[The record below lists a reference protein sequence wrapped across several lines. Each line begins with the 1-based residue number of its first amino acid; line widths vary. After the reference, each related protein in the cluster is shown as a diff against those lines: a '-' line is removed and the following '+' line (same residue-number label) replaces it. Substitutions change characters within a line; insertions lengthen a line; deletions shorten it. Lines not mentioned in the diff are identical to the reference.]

1 MSISTD
7 SLLTSWLPPLAR
19 IENDQRCEDIA
30 QPHFQCGSE
39 SHTAVNRAPST
50 APRRFR
56 GLVMV
61 SGEKVWDP
69 LHAGPIQSRLS
80 EQHLAVGLT
89 SLCNLTHSATKDST
103 CHQSR
108 RLAPLSSPPL
118 SLVADTLHPV
128 RASSPSHLPINF
140 CGSGKIEGLH
150 KPVHCLGVASQSE
163 EEEEEEGEAEQLEM
177 KGKRHGGRG
186 EAMMEDR
193 LEDMT
198 DGPKNAKITLSFPL
212 SAAPLPA
219 SLTSPN
225 PCRSSSSSSPSPH
238 RRRPSSKSSDEASL
252 WKLDATMDVKHR
264 PFKPPRH
271 DSSPS
276 SSPSSSSSPMTVHAL
291 VRKDIKSPP
300 PLKCSKLNPETQ
312 FHKSP
317 PRSSSGSLGGCYG
330 GDGWDERHRL
340 ANGTASPSHTAQIL
354 FSLGTSAYQRGGDAE
369 RREKITGRPA
379 GKVGSPHGPS
389 LHPPTLHLPPPLPP
403 PPPPP
408 SEGLTAPPHSSSYSP
423 TDSLKPE
430 LICGVCHRLFSSAS
444 SLTVH
449 MRLHRGSRALSCRY
463 CGKVFIHSKRLQSHE
478 ASCRVPGLPSN
489 SLGPPP
495 LTVQPKEE
503 PLEEGEVRV
512 EGGVIVGETDI
523 SKARPGKKARSLLA
537 RIQGDDAAATDLL
550 EGDENHFVKVVD
562 GNVIYFCS
570 VCERSYM
577 TLSSLKR
584 HSNVHSWRRRYPCHY
599 CDKVFALAEYRTK
612 HEVWHTGERRYQC
625 IFCWDAFATYYN
637 LKTHQKTI
645 HGINPSLISS
655 EKTVNGGYK
664 QKANALK
671 LYRLLPMR
679 SQKRPYKTYS
689 DSLHNGLLLP
699 PTETPSLSLPG
710 LGCSLDPGDL
720 QSLISG
726 AHPQTVKPD
735 PDAFPDDFPVSV
747 AAEHLSA
754 LTSLPQTDMPQV
766 RKHDS
771 EAPELEQE
779 RGSCSFK
786 MSSSSKTK
794 TPKTGRGTETSMPSV
809 ITYGHTK
816 PSVIVHGTA
825 VSSSVIVH
833 SNQVNSGSE
842 KSPINSPSPE
852 TSSSQT
858 SHKGSP
864 RPVKKQRDSAD
875 NHRKRSRDS
884 SLTTEE
890 RSRGRQD
897 AETGRLF
904 HKSRKS
910 HSKSDISNSKQLSVS
925 VGSQVKEAGPLC
937 QITVRIGE
945 EAIVKRSI
953 SETDLRRDKS
963 LSPPKTKRSET
974 SSVREAKEPR
984 HSHSHHHHHKHRLHR
999 RASLEADC
1007 DKEGGDCEEEVRKK
1021 NSKSPDE
1028 VREYYFRQEV
1038 REQDSDHDTED
1049 NLWRPYY
1056 SYKPK
1061 RKAQA
1066 HLQRVKSWQRKL
1078 KFKRSIRLKRRT
1090 ERLKNHVNKETDKE
1104 EDGKIEEA
1112 KKLSKA
1118 KRDKVEG
1125 KKKDY
1130 VSAPLKEKNKDTEEI
1145 KEAPHEVSTP
1155 PLHSPK
1161 PPLSTSAAPMGIK
1174 RRPWTNGNAAEC
1186 GTCGRWFSSPRKRD
1200 KHELSHLLEFV
1211 CLFCRAT
1218 FPSRDKLEDHQRAQ
1232 HPKPTEAPS
1241 VPPKVAL
1248 GEQVEGVGVKA
1259 FPEIAKLDE
1268 EKGGQVGLVGSN
1280 SSPSRLSRRALSRHT
1295 CPQCHKVCKTSSALT
1310 RHIRRHELSSS
1321 PEREKEDK
1329 DPKPKTTETVV
1340 NTVSRD
1346 LETEKGQVPSALSV
1360 SVISY
1365 STPDPPSSGDC
1376 LASQQH
1382 EDHVCEL
1389 TDEHQMSESSDK
1401 LELVEPTHPAPERE
1415 PSPQI
1420 ADPPLESP
1428 VNLTPTKHEFPPATP
1443 STLQSVLVMNG
1454 PECLDYRTPSKK
1466 NLDSHIHRIPSP
1478 AHIVASTNTSSIVPM
1493 TSQTRITTAA
1503 PPVSMTTAPSSEGG
1517 FMKRDGVIMD
1527 RERLGG
1533 SGIFLHAGYEEPP
1546 LVQDLRVQSLS
1557 RSPSPTEAQDLTMSS
1572 ILAREREIERLREKE
1587 REFERQRVR
1596 ERDKEML
1603 KEREK
1608 EIERA
1613 QQMSRVVHAPED
1625 QISLLVPKEE
1635 PLSPVP
1641 SPQHIP
1647 TQTTMNGPSSR
1658 RHTPKSPCRSPS
1670 AIGLLAQAN
1679 RQVHSSSQG
1688 LDRLPLATGAAG
1700 AGDRP
1705 SAHALLL
1712 PRAPQPPEPEHQDT
1726 VSSRDSQ
1733 PGDATPLGY
1742 PAQNYPLPLI
1752 VPESYSSGKKQE
1764 ENLLMSSYPAG
1775 AFPFGPLGKMMVP
1788 NGGDLAK
1795 LPFYPDPYQ
1804 LLYGPQ
1810 LLAYPYNLAAL
1821 PVALN
1826 MMAPG
1831 GDKVE
1836 PLPFL
1841 PAIFNYAA
1849 TAGPY
1854 MGAAPHPLV
1863 ANPGLYSN
1871 SGGSSKKQRD
1881 SSSSKP

>member
-1 MSISTD
+1 
-7 SLLTSWLPPLAR
+7 
-19 IENDQRCEDIA
+19 
-30 QPHFQCGSE
+30 
-39 SHTAVNRAPST
+39 
-50 APRRFR
+50 
-56 GLVMV
+56 MV
-61 SGEKVWDP
+61 SSEKVWDP
-69 LHAGPIQSRLS
+69 LHVGLIQSRLN
-80 EQHLAVGLT
+80 EQHLRTGLPPPF
-89 SLCNLTHSATKDST
+89 NLTHGAAKDTS
-103 CHQSR
+103 HYHSQQ
-108 RLAPLSSPPL
+108 SSPSSSQQL
-118 SLVADTLHPV
+118 SFTAVDALHPV
-128 RASSPSHLPINF
+128 RATSQFHQSVTNCNSNKNRGICKPSL
-140 CGSGKIEGLH
+140 
-150 KPVHCLGVASQSE
+150 SE
-163 EEEEEEGEAEQLEM
+163 EEGKEGGEAEDLEM

-186 EAMMEDR
+186 EAAMEDR
-193 LEDMT
+193 LEDMA
-198 DGPKNAKITLSFPL
+198 DGSKNAKITLSFPL

-225 PCRSSSSSSPSPH
+225 HCRSSSSSSPSPH
-238 RRRPSSKSSDEASL
+238 RRRPSSKSSDEGSL
-252 WKLDATMDVKHR
+252 WKLDATMDIKHR

-276 SSPSSSSSPMTVHAL
+276 SSPSSSSSPMTVQAL
-291 VRKDIKSPP
+291 IRKDIKSPP

-312 FHKSP
+312 FHRSP
-317 PRSSSGSLGGCYG
+317 PRPSNGSLGLSYG

-340 ANGTASPSHTAQIL
+340 ANGTASPSQTAQIL
-354 FSLGTSAYQRGGDAE
+354 FSLGTSAYQRGGDLE
-369 RREKITGRPA
+369 RREKITGRPT
-379 GKVGSPHGPS
+379 GKLGSSHGPS

-423 TDSLKPE
+423 TDSMKPE

-478 ASCRVPGLPSN
+478 TSCRIPSLPSS
-489 SLGPPP
+489 SLGPPS
-495 LTVQPKEE
+495 LTVQPKQE

-523 SKARPGKKARSLLA
+523 TKARPGKKPRSLLA
-537 RIQGDDAAATDLL
+537 RIQGDDAAATEIL
-550 EGDENHFVKVVD
+550 EGDEHHFVKVVD

-637 LKTHQKTI
+637 LKTHQKAI

-655 EKTVNGGYK
+655 EKTANGGYK

-689 DSLHNGLLLP
+689 DSLHNGLLLQ

-710 LGCSLDPGDL
+710 LGCALSSEDL
-720 QSLISG
+720 QSLISRS
-726 AHPQTVKPD
+726 HQVKPD
-735 PDAFPDDFPVSV
+735 PDAFPDGFPVSL
-747 AAEHLSA
+747 AADHGSFSA
-754 LTSLPQTDMPQV
+754 LTSLSQTNMPEV
-766 RKHDS
+766 RKHDNES
-771 EAPELEQE
+771 LEFEQG
-779 RGSCSFK
+779 RGSDSFK
-786 MSSSSKTK
+786 MSSCSKTK
-794 TPKTGRGTETSMPSV
+794 TPKSGRSTESSMPSV

-833 SNQVNSGSE
+833 SNQVSSRSE
-842 KSPINSPSPE
+842 KNQMNSPPPDF
-852 TSSSQT
+852 SSSNQT
-858 SHKGSP
+858 SHKNSP
-864 RPVKKQRDSAD
+864 RPIKTHRDSAES
-875 NHRKRSRDS
+875 HRKRSRDNS
-884 SLTTEE
+884 DASEELLGSRHETEV
-890 RSRGRQD
+890 SK
-897 AETGRLF
+897 LS

-910 HSKSDISNSKQLSVS
+910 HSKGGISNSKQPSAFQ
-925 VGSQVKEAGPLC
+925 GSQVKEAGPLC

-963 LSPPKTKRSET
+963 HSPPKTKRSET
-974 SSVREAKEPR
+974 SSVREAKEAR
-984 HSHSHHHHHKHRLHR
+984 HSHSHHHHKHHLHR
-999 RASLEADC
+999 RASPETEGE
-1007 DKEGGDCEEEVRKK
+1007 KEEEEYEEEVKK
-1021 NSKSPDE
+1021 KSSKSHNE

-1038 REQDSDHDTED
+1038 REQDSDHDTQD

-1078 KFKRSIRLKRRT
+1078 KYKRSLRLKRRT
-1090 ERLKNHVNKETDKE
+1090 ERLNNHMDKDTDKSQDE
-1104 EDGKIEEA
+1104 NEDEKIEDEE
-1112 KKLSKA
+1112 KMSISNQDM
-1118 KRDKVEG
+1118 RE
-1125 KKKDY
+1125 KKKRKD
-1130 VSAPLKEKNKDTEEI
+1130 STPSPSKEKNKNAD
-1145 KEAPHEVSTP
+1145 KEVKETRLKAPSP
-1155 PLHSPK
+1155 SLHSPR
-1161 PPLSTSAAPMGIK
+1161 PPVSTSVAPVGIK

-1232 HPKPTEAPS
+1232 HPKPTEASS

-1248 GEQVEGVGVKA
+1248 GEQTEGDKSLS
-1259 FPEIAKLDE
+1259 PIAKDDNV
-1268 EKGGQVGLVGSN
+1268 KGGQAGQVGSS

-1310 RHIRRHELSSS
+1310 RHIRRHDLSSS
-1321 PEREKEDK
+1321 PEREREEKDSQPNTADKVLNADGK
-1329 DPKPKTTETVV
+1329 DP
-1340 NTVSRD
+1340 
-1346 LETEKGQVPSALSV
+1346 ETEKDQVPTALSV

-1365 STPDPPSSGDC
+1365 STPDPATGSGDG
-1376 LASQQH
+1376 LAPLQH
-1382 EDHVCEL
+1382 EGPFGER
-1389 TDEHQMSESSDK
+1389 TDEQQMSESSDK
-1401 LELVEPTHPAPERE
+1401 PDMTVPSDPVPEGKPSRSLDPSSENTVNHTPIQDKCTPAP
-1415 PSPQI
+1415 PS
-1420 ADPPLESP
+1420 A
-1428 VNLTPTKHEFPPATP
+1428 
-1443 STLQSVLVMNG
+1443 LQSVLVMNG
-1454 PECLDYRTPSKK
+1454 SECLDYRTPSKK
-1466 NLDSHIHRIPSP
+1466 NQDNQIHRLPSP
-1478 AHIVASTNTSSIVPM
+1478 AHIMASTNTSPNMPM
-1493 TSQTRITTAA
+1493 TSHTRITTAA
-1503 PPVSMTTAPSSEGG
+1503 PSVSMTTALISEGG

-1527 RERLGG
+1527 RERQGG
-1533 SGIFLHAGYEEPP
+1533 SGLFVCASYEEPP
-1546 LVQDLRVQSLS
+1546 IVQDLRVQAIS
-1557 RSPSPTEAQDLTMSS
+1557 RSPSPNEAQDLTMSS
-1572 ILAREREIERLREKE
+1572 ILAREREKERQREKE
-1587 REFERQRVR
+1587 KELERQTER
-1596 ERDKEML
+1596 EKEKEII

-1608 EIERA
+1608 EAERV
-1613 QQMSRVVHAPED
+1613 QQLSRRPHTPEE
-1625 QISLLVPKEE
+1625 QITLLVPKEE

-1641 SPQHIP
+1641 STQHIASQS
-1647 TQTTMNGPSSR
+1647 TVNGPSSHK
-1658 RHTPKSPCRSPS
+1658 HTPKSPSRSPS
-1670 AIGLLAQAN
+1670 TIGLLAQAKH
-1679 RQVHSSSQG
+1679 QVHSSSQG
-1688 LDRLPLATGAAG
+1688 LERLSLPTGAAG

-1712 PRAPQPPEPEHQDT
+1712 PRAPQAPEPEQQGT

-1733 PGDATPLGY
+1733 HASVTPVGY
-1742 PAQNYPLPLI
+1742 PAQNYPLPLV
-1752 VPESYSSGKKQE
+1752 VPDTYGSSKKQD
-1764 ENLLMSSYPAG
+1764 ENLLIPPYTAG
-1775 AFPFGPLGKMMVP
+1775 AIPLGPLGKMIVP
-1788 NGGDLAK
+1788 NGGELAK
-1795 LPFYPDPYQ
+1795 LPFYPDPY

-1863 ANPGLYSN
+1863 ASPNLYSS

-1881 SSSSKP
+1881 SSSGKP

>member
-1 MSISTD
+1 
-7 SLLTSWLPPLAR
+7 
-19 IENDQRCEDIA
+19 
-30 QPHFQCGSE
+30 
-39 SHTAVNRAPST
+39 
-50 APRRFR
+50 
-56 GLVMV
+56 MV
-61 SGEKVWDP
+61 SGEKVRDP
-69 LHAGPIQSRLS
+69 LHADLIQPRLS
-80 EQHLAVGLT
+80 EQRLAAGLPP
-89 SLCNLTHSATKDST
+89 LCNIRHSATKNST
-103 CHQSR
+103 CQQSR
-108 RLAPLSSPPL
+108 RLSPPPSPPL
-118 SLVADTLHPV
+118 SSAAADDLQPV
-128 RASSPSHLPINF
+128 RCSNQIR
-140 CGSGKIEGLH
+140 GLNE
-150 KPVHCLGVASQSE
+150 PGRRLGVASPSE
-163 EEEEEEGEAEQLEM
+163 EEEEEEGGGVERSEM
-177 KGKRHGGRG
+177 KGKRHGDRG

-193 LEDMT
+193 LEDMA
-198 DGPKNAKITLSFPL
+198 DGPKIAKITLSFPL

-225 PCRSSSSSSPSPH
+225 HCRSSSSSSSSPH
-238 RRRPSSKSSDEASL
+238 RRRPSSKSSDEGSL

-264 PFKPPRH
+264 PFKPPRR
-271 DSSPS
+271 DGSPS

-291 VRKDIKSPP
+291 SRKDLKSPP

-312 FHKSP
+312 FHRSP
-317 PRSSSGSLGGCYG
+317 PRSFGGSSGGCCG
-330 GDGWDERHRL
+330 GDGWDERHRA
-340 ANGTASPSHTAQIL
+340 ANGTSSPSQAAQIL

-369 RREKITGRPA
+369 RREKTTGRPA

-408 SEGLTAPPHSSSYSP
+408 SEGLTAPPHSSSYPP

-449 MRLHRGSRALSCRY
+449 MRLHRGSRALSCCY

-478 ASCRVPGLPSN
+478 ASCRVPGLPSD
-489 SLGPPP
+489 SLGPPS
-495 LTVQPKEE
+495 LSVQPKEE

-512 EGGVIVGETDI
+512 EGGVIVGQSDI

-537 RIQGDDAAATDLL
+537 RIQGDDAAAAELL
-550 EGDENHFVKVVD
+550 AGDEHHFVKVVD
-562 GNVIYFCS
+562 GNIIYFCS

-584 HSNVHSWRRRYPCHY
+584 HSNVHSWRRKYPCHF

-689 DSLHNGLLLP
+689 DGLHNGLLLP

-710 LGCSLDPGDL
+710 LGCTLGPGEL
-720 QSLISG
+720 QSLIGG
-726 AHPQTVKPD
+726 AHPQSVKPD
-735 PDAFPDDFPVSV
+735 PDDFPDGFPVS
-747 AAEHLSA
+747 AEHGDLST
-754 LTSLPQTDMPQV
+754 LKPLPQADMPQV
-766 RKHDS
+766 RKHES
-771 EAPELEQE
+771 EAPELEQG
-779 RGSCSFK
+779 RGIGGFK

-794 TPKTGRGTETSMPSV
+794 NLKTGRGTDTSMPSV

-833 SNQVNSGSE
+833 SNQVTSGSE
-842 KSPINSPSPE
+842 KSPMSSPSPD
-852 TSSSQT
+852 TSNSQT
-858 SHKGSP
+858 SHKGIP
-864 RPVKKQRDSAD
+864 RPVKKQRDGAD
-875 NHRKRSRDS
+875 GRRKRSRD
-884 SLTTEE
+884 
-890 RSRGRQD
+890 RSDTAEQGSGGRHGE
-897 AETGRLF
+897 ETGRLY

-910 HSKSDISNSKQLSVS
+910 HSKSDVSNSKHLSAS
-925 VGSQVKEAGPLC
+925 VRSQVKEAGPLC

-974 SSVREAKEPR
+974 SSTREAKETR
-984 HSHSHHHHHKHRLHR
+984 HSHHHHHKHRLHR
-999 RASLEADC
+999 RVILEEDG

-1021 NSKSPDE
+1021 SSKSPDE
-1028 VREYYFRQEV
+1028 VREYYFRREV
-1038 REQDSDHDTED
+1038 RDQESDNDTED

-1066 HLQRVKSWQRKL
+1066 HLQRAKSWQMKL
-1078 KFKRSIRLKRRT
+1078 KFKRSIRLKRT
-1090 ERLKNHVNKETDKE
+1090 ERLKKHVNKEAATSQDE
-1104 EDGKIEEA
+1104 EQDAKIGETEELSDADGDEGDGEEREY
-1112 KKLSKA
+1112 L
-1118 KRDKVEG
+1118 
-1125 KKKDY
+1125 
-1130 VSAPLKEKNKDTEEI
+1130 SAPLKEKNKDPEEQV
-1145 KEAPHEVSTP
+1145 KEACREVP
-1155 PLHSPK
+1155 PPPVHSPTS
-1161 PPLSTSAAPMGIK
+1161 PLSTSAAPTGIK

-1186 GTCGRWFSSPRKRD
+1186 GTCGCWFSSPRKRD

-1218 FPSRDKLEDHQRAQ
+1218 FPSRDKLEDHQRAR
-1232 HPKPTEAPS
+1232 HPKPVEAP
-1241 VPPKVAL
+1241 PAP
-1248 GEQVEGVGVKA
+1248 QHDEGVVVKTV
-1259 FPEIAKLDE
+1259 PEIAKCDD
-1268 EKGGQVGLVGSN
+1268 EKGGQVALAGCH
-1280 SSPSRLSRRALSRHT
+1280 SSPNRLSRRALSRHT

-1329 DPKPKTTETVV
+1329 DPAPRAAEAVV

-1346 LETEKGQVPSALSV
+1346 LETVTGPAPGAV

-1365 STPDPPSSGDC
+1365 STPDPPGGGDC

-1382 EDHVCEL
+1382 DGRGGEL
-1389 TDEHQMSESSDK
+1389 TGERRVSDSSGK
-1401 LELVEPTHPAPERE
+1401 PEAAELSPPERE
-1415 PSPQI
+1415 REPGPQI
-1420 ADPPLESP
+1420 AEPPLESP
-1428 VNLTPTKHEFPPATP
+1428 VQLPPTKHKFTPA

-1454 PECLDYRTPSKK
+1454 PECLDYRTPSRKS
-1466 NLDSHIHRIPSP
+1466 LDSHTHRTPSP
-1478 AHIVASTNTSSIVPM
+1478 AHSAASASTSPNAPV

-1503 PPVSMTTAPSSEGG
+1503 PPVSMTTALGSEGG
-1517 FMKRDGVIMD
+1517 FVKRDGVIMD
-1527 RERLGG
+1527 RERQGG
-1533 SGIFLHAGYEEPP
+1533 SGVFLRVGYEEPP
-1546 LVQDLRVQSLS
+1546 RIQDLRGQSLS
-1557 RSPSPTEAQDLTMSS
+1557 RSPSPNEAQDLTMSS
-1572 ILAREREIERLREKE
+1572 ILAREREIQRHREN
-1587 REFERQRVR
+1587 
-1596 ERDKEML
+1596 ERDKE
-1603 KEREK
+1603 RGK

-1613 QQMSRVVHAPED
+1613 HQMSRAAHSPQD
-1625 QISLLVPKEE
+1625 QVSLLVPKEE

-1647 TQTTMNGPSSR
+1647 TQTTMNGSSSHR
-1658 RHTPKSPCRSPS
+1658 LTPQSPCPATNVLR
-1670 AIGLLAQAN
+1670 AQGN
-1679 RQVHSSSQG
+1679 RHVLSGSQG
-1688 LDRLPLATGAAG
+1688 LDRLPLPTGAAG

-1712 PRAPQPPEPEHQDT
+1712 PRAPQPPEPEHRET
-1726 VSSRDSQ
+1726 APSRESQ
-1733 PGDATPLGY
+1733 RGNSTLVGY
-1742 PAQNYPLPLI
+1742 HAQSYPLPLI
-1752 VPESYSSGKKQE
+1752 VPDGYHSGKNQE
-1764 ENLLMSSYPAG
+1764 EGLLMSTYPAG
-1775 AFPFGPLGKMMVP
+1775 VLPFGPLGKMMVP

-1836 PLPFL
+1836 SLPFL
-1841 PAIFNYAA
+1841 PAIFNY

-1854 MGAAPHPLV
+1854 MGTAPHPLV
-1863 ANPGLYSN
+1863 ANPSFY
-1871 SGGSSKKQRD
+1871 SGGGSKKQRD

>member
-1 MSISTD
+1 
-7 SLLTSWLPPLAR
+7 
-19 IENDQRCEDIA
+19 
-30 QPHFQCGSE
+30 
-39 SHTAVNRAPST
+39 
-50 APRRFR
+50 
-56 GLVMV
+56 MV

-69 LHAGPIQSRLS
+69 LHVGLIQPRLS
-80 EQHLAVGLT
+80 EQRRAPGLT
-89 SLCNLTHSATKDST
+89 PLCNPTHRATKDAAF
-103 CHQSR
+103 HQSQQLSR
-108 RLAPLSSPPL
+108 LSSRPLPSVALNTPPP
-118 SLVADTLHPV
+118 AQ
-128 RASSPSHLPINF
+128 ASSPLHSPGNLYN
-140 CGSGKIEGLH
+140 SSKTEGLR
-150 KPVHCLGVASQSE
+150 KPVRCLGAASQS
-163 EEEEEEGEAEQLEM
+163 EGEAEQLEM
-177 KGKRHGGRG
+177 KGKRLGGRG
-186 EAMMEDR
+186 EATMEDR
-193 LEDMT
+193 LEDMG
-198 DGPKNAKITLSFPL
+198 DGPNNAKITLSFPL
-212 SAAPLPA
+212 SAAPLPT

-225 PCRSSSSSSPSPH
+225 HCHSSSSPSPSPH
-238 RRRPSSKSSDEASL
+238 RRRPSSKSSDKGSL
-252 WKLDATMDVKHR
+252 WKLDATTDVKHR

-276 SSPSSSSSPMTVHAL
+276 SSPSSSSSPMTVHHAL
-291 VRKDIKSPP
+291 IRKDIKSPP
-300 PLKCSKLNPETQ
+300 PLKCSKLNSETQ
-312 FHKSP
+312 FHRSP
-317 PRSSSGSLGGCYG
+317 PRSSGGSLGGCYG
-330 GDGWDERHRL
+330 GDGWEERHRV
-340 ANGTASPSHTAQIL
+340 ANGTASPSQTAQIL

-369 RREKITGRPA
+369 RREKMTGRPA
-379 GKVGSPHGPS
+379 GKAGSPHGPS

-408 SEGLTAPPHSSSYSP
+408 SEGLTAPPHSSSYPP

-478 ASCRVPGLPSN
+478 TSCRVAGLPSN
-489 SLGPPP
+489 SLRPSS

-512 EGGVIVGETDI
+512 EGGVIVGGTDI
-523 SKARPGKKARSLLA
+523 SKVRPGKKARSLLA
-537 RIQGDDAAATDLL
+537 RIQGDDAAAAELL
-550 EGDENHFVKVVD
+550 AGDEHHFVKVVD

-584 HSNVHSWRRRYPCHY
+584 HSNVHSWRRKYPCHY

-655 EKTVNGGYK
+655 EKTANGGYK

-689 DSLHNGLLLP
+689 DSLHNGLLMP
-699 PTETPSLSLPG
+699 PSDTPSLSLPG
-710 LGCSLDPGDL
+710 LGCALGPGDL
-720 QSLISG
+720 QSLIGG
-726 AHPQTVKPD
+726 AHPQSVKPD
-735 PDAFPDDFPVSV
+735 PDAFPDGFPVSV
-747 AAEHLSA
+747 AAEHRDLSG
-754 LTSLPQTDMPQV
+754 LTPLPQTDVPQV
-766 RKHDS
+766 RKHES
-771 EAPELEQE
+771 EALESEQG
-779 RGSCSFK
+779 RGSGSFK
-786 MSSSSKTK
+786 MSNSSKTK
-794 TPKTGRGTETSMPSV
+794 TPKTCRGTETSMPSV

-833 SNQVNSGSE
+833 SNQVTSGSE
-842 KSPINSPSPE
+842 KSPVNSPSSE
-852 TSSSQT
+852 TSNSQT
-858 SHKGSP
+858 SLKGSP
-864 RPVKKQRDSAD
+864 RPIKKHRDSSD

-884 SLTTEE
+884 SDTTEE
-890 RSRGRQD
+890 GGGGRQE

-910 HSKSDISNSKQLSVS
+910 HSKSDISNSKQLS

-974 SSVREAKEPR
+974 SSAREAKEPR
-984 HSHSHHHHHKHRLHR
+984 HSHSHHHHHHKHRLPS
-999 RASLEADC
+999 RASLEAEGEKD
-1007 DKEGGDCEEEVRKK
+1007 GGDCEEEVGKMS
-1021 NSKSPDE
+1021 SKSPDG
-1028 VREYYFRQEV
+1028 VREYYFRREV

-1078 KFKRSIRLKRRT
+1078 NYKRSIRLKRRS
-1090 ERLKNHVNKETDKE
+1090 ERRKNIANKETGKSQDEDDE
-1104 EDGKIEEA
+1104 ERTIEEA
-1112 KKLSKA
+1112 EKLSQTN
-1118 KRDKVEG
+1118 RDKAEG
-1125 KKKDY
+1125 KKKEY
-1130 VSAPLKEKNKDTEEI
+1130 LSAPLKEKNKDAEEQV
-1145 KEAPHEVSTP
+1145 KESPQEVSTPP

-1161 PPLSTSAAPMGIK
+1161 PPLSTSVAPTGIK

-1232 HPKPTEAPS
+1232 HPRPTEAPPA
-1241 VPPKVAL
+1241 PPKV
-1248 GEQVEGVGVKA
+1248 GEQVEGLGLKSA
-1259 FPEIAKLDE
+1259 PETAKYDE
-1268 EKGGQVGLVGSN
+1268 DKGGQVGFGGSN

-1310 RHIRRHELSSS
+1310 RHVRRHELSSS
-1321 PEREKEDK
+1321 PEREREDK
-1329 DPKPKTTETVV
+1329 DSEPKTS
-1340 NTVSRD
+1340 NTVLNTD
-1346 LETEKGQVPSALSV
+1346 PETDKAQTPSALSV

-1365 STPDPPSSGDC
+1365 STPEPPAGADC
-1376 LASQQH
+1376 SASRPH
-1382 EDHVCEL
+1382 EDRFSEL
-1389 TDEHQMSESSDK
+1389 AGEHQISESSDK
-1401 LELVEPTHPAPERE
+1401 PELTELTLPAPERE
-1415 PSPQI
+1415 ARPQI

-1428 VNLTPTKHEFPPATP
+1428 VHLTPTKHEFTPAPPT
-1443 STLQSVLVMNG
+1443 TLHSVLVMNG

-1466 NLDSHIHRIPSP
+1466 SLDSHIHRIPSP
-1478 AHIVASTNTSSIVPM
+1478 VHFLSPTNTSPNVPV

-1517 FMKRDGVIMD
+1517 FVKRDGVIMD
-1527 RERLGG
+1527 RERQSR
-1533 SGIFLHAGYEEPP
+1533 SGMFLHAGYEEPP

-1557 RSPSPTEAQDLTMSS
+1557 RSPSPDEAQDLTMSS
-1572 ILAREREIERLREKE
+1572 MLARERQREKE
-1587 REFERQRVR
+1587 RELERQREH
-1596 ERDKEML
+1596 ERNIEME

-1608 EIERA
+1608 EIERS
-1613 QQMSRVVHAPED
+1613 QQISRVAHVSED
-1625 QISLLVPKEE
+1625 QIALLVPKEE

-1647 TQTTMNGPSSR
+1647 TPTTMNGPSSH

-1688 LDRLPLATGAAG
+1688 LDRLTLPTGAAG

-1733 PGDATPLGY
+1733 HGNATPVGY
-1742 PAQNYPLPLI
+1742 TAHDYPLPLI
-1752 VPESYSSGKKQE
+1752 VPDGYRLGKKQE
-1764 ENLLMSSYPAG
+1764 ENLLMSSYPPG
-1775 AFPFGPLGKMMVP
+1775 GLPFGPLGKVMVP

-1854 MGAAPHPLV
+1854 MGAAPHPLMSH
-1863 ANPGLYSN
+1863 PGLYSN
-1871 SGGSSKKQRD
+1871 SGGGSKKQRD

>member
-1 MSISTD
+1 
-7 SLLTSWLPPLAR
+7 
-19 IENDQRCEDIA
+19 
-30 QPHFQCGSE
+30 
-39 SHTAVNRAPST
+39 
-50 APRRFR
+50 
-56 GLVMV
+56 MV
-61 SGEKVWDP
+61 SGEVQDP
-69 LHAGPIQSRLS
+69 LHVGLNQSRLS
-80 EQHLAVGLT
+80 EQRLT
-89 SLCNLTHSATKDST
+89 PGPTPFCNPTRKATENVT
-103 CHQSR
+103 VHQSQ
-108 RLAPLSSPPL
+108 RLSHLSSPPL
-118 SLVADTLHPV
+118 VAQNVLHQVQP
-128 RASSPSHLPINF
+128 SSRLHSHANLYSSSKIKQSHKSAF
-140 CGSGKIEGLH
+140 ESG
-150 KPVHCLGVASQSE
+150 VE
-163 EEEEEEGEAEQLEM
+163 EKDREAGQFEM
-177 KGKRHGGRG
+177 KGKRLGGRG
-186 EAMMEDR
+186 EAIMEDR
-193 LEDMT
+193 LEDIA

-212 SAAPLPA
+212 SAAPLPT
-219 SLTSPN
+219 SLTSPSHSH
-225 PCRSSSSSSPSPH
+225 SSSCSSSPSPH
-238 RRRPSSKSSDEASL
+238 RRRPSSKTSDRGSL

-276 SSPSSSSSPMTVHAL
+276 SSPSSSSSPMTVHTVL
-291 VRKDIKSPP
+291 KDIKSPP
-300 PLKCSKLNPETQ
+300 PLKCSKLSSETPFQ
-312 FHKSP
+312 RSP
-317 PRSSSGSLGGCYG
+317 PRSTSGSLGGCYG
-330 GDGWDERHRL
+330 GDGWDERHRV
-340 ANGTASPSHTAQIL
+340 ANGTASPSQTAQIL
-354 FSLGTSAYQRGGDAE
+354 FSLGASAYQRGGDAD
-369 RREKITGRPA
+369 RREKITGRPT
-379 GKVGSPHGPS
+379 GKAGSPHGPS

-408 SEGLTAPPHSSSYSP
+408 SEGLTPPPLSSSYPP

-449 MRLHRGSRALSCRY
+449 MRLHRGSRALCCRY

-478 ASCRVPGLPSN
+478 ASCRVPSLPSN
-489 SLGPPP
+489 SLRHP
-495 LTVQPKEE
+495 VQPKEE

-537 RIQGDDAAATDLL
+537 RIQGDDAAGTELL
-550 EGDENHFVKVVD
+550 PGDENHFVKVVD

-584 HSNVHSWRRRYPCHY
+584 HSNVHSWRRKYPCHY

-637 LKTHQKTI
+637 LKTHQKAI

-655 EKTVNGGYK
+655 EKTANGGYK
-664 QKANALK
+664 QKANAIK

-699 PTETPSLSLPG
+699 PTETPSLSLSG
-710 LGCSLDPGDL
+710 LGCALGPGDL
-720 QSLISG
+720 QSLIGG
-726 AHPQTVKPD
+726 AHPQNVKPD
-735 PDAFPDDFPVSV
+735 PDVFPDGFPVSV
-747 AAEHLSA
+747 RGEHRDLSA
-754 LTSLPQTDMPQV
+754 LTPLPQLDMPQLT
-766 RKHDS
+766 KSES
-771 EAPELEQE
+771 EALESEQE
-779 RGSCSFK
+779 RGSLKISN
-786 MSSSSKTK
+786 SSKTK
-794 TPKTGRGTETSMPSV
+794 TAKTGRGAEIGMPSV

-833 SNQVNSGSE
+833 SNQVTAGGE
-842 KSPINSPSPE
+842 KSPVNSLSPE
-852 TSSSQT
+852 TSDSQ
-858 SHKGSP
+858 SLHKGAP
-864 RPVKKQRDSAD
+864 RLIKKQRDSTD
-875 NHRKRSRDS
+875 SHRKRSRDS
-884 SLTTEE
+884 SDATEE
-890 RSRGRQD
+890 GSRGRQD
-897 AETGRLF
+897 AETGRLY

-910 HSKSDISNSKQLSVS
+910 HSKNDMSNSKQLSTS

-963 LSPPKTKRSET
+963 LSPPKSKRSEA
-974 SSVREAKEPR
+974 SSARDPRDPR
-984 HSHSHHHHHKHRLHR
+984 HSHHHHKHRLQG
-999 RASLEADC
+999 RASLEA
-1007 DKEGGDCEEEVRKK
+1007 EGDQEGENCEEKKKEEEEEEEIRKK
-1021 NSKSPDE
+1021 NPKYPSE
-1028 VREYYFRQEV
+1028 VRGYYFRQGV
-1038 REQDSDHDTED
+1038 REQESDHDMED

-1078 KFKRSIRLKRRT
+1078 KYKRSIRLKRRA
-1090 ERLKNHVNKETDKE
+1090 ERLKSHTNKEMEKPQDEE
-1104 EDGKIEEA
+1104 EDRATEEA
-1112 KKLSKA
+1112 ERLSEASRDKREEKKDNLSK
-1118 KRDKVEG
+1118 
-1125 KKKDY
+1125 
-1130 VSAPLKEKNKDTEEI
+1130 PLKENNNNTEI
-1145 KEAPHEVSTP
+1145 KELSTSP
-1155 PLHSPK
+1155 VHSPK
-1161 PPLSTSAAPMGIK
+1161 PPLSTTVAPTGIK

-1218 FPSRDKLEDHQRAQ
+1218 FPSRDKLEDHQKVQ
-1232 HPKPTEAPS
+1232 HPKPTDAPPA
-1241 VPPKVAL
+1241 PPKFD
-1248 GEQVEGVGVKA
+1248 EQVEGVTSV
-1259 FPEIAKLDE
+1259 PDIAKYDE
-1268 EKGGQVGLVGSN
+1268 DKGGQLGLGVSI

-1295 CPQCHKVCKTSSALT
+1295 CPKCHKVCKTSSALN

-1321 PEREKEDK
+1321 PEREKEVKDT
-1329 DPKPKTTETVV
+1329 DPKTSDTVI
-1340 NTVSRD
+1340 NTLSTD
-1346 LETEKGQVPSALSV
+1346 LETEKAQLPSALSV

-1365 STPDPPSSGDC
+1365 STPELHSSADH
-1376 LASQQH
+1376 LSTRDH
-1382 EDHVCEL
+1382 EDHLNKL
-1389 TDEHQMSESSDK
+1389 TDEHQRSNSSDRP
-1401 LELVEPTHPAPERE
+1401 EPTELTPQTPR
-1415 PSPQI
+1415 SPQTTVLS
-1420 ADPPLESP
+1420 LENP
-1428 VNLTPTKHEFPPATP
+1428 VNLTPTKCEFMPATP

-1466 NLDSHIHRIPSP
+1466 HLDSHIHRIPSP
-1478 AHIVASTNTSSIVPM
+1478 VHNPPNLPM

-1503 PPVSMTTAPSSEGG
+1503 PPVSMTTTPSSEGG
-1517 FMKRDGVIMD
+1517 FVKRDRVIMD
-1527 RERLGG
+1527 RERRGG
-1533 SGIFLHAGYEEPP
+1533 SDVFLHAGYEEPP
-1546 LVQDLRVQSLS
+1546 LVQDLRVQSMS

-1572 ILAREREIERLREKE
+1572 ILAREREIERQRQKENELEIQREKE
-1587 REFERQRVR
+1587 REKQIE
-1596 ERDKEML
+1596 

-1608 EIERA
+1608 ETERA
-1613 QQMSRVVHAPED
+1613 QQINRVAHTAEE
-1625 QISLLVPKEE
+1625 QITLLVPKEE

-1647 TQTTMNGPSSR
+1647 TQTTINGPASH

-1670 AIGLLAQAN
+1670 SVGLAAQAN

-1688 LDRLPLATGAAG
+1688 LDRLMLPTGAAA

-1726 VSSRDSQ
+1726 VSSRNSQ
-1733 PGDATPLGY
+1733 QGNTTPVGY
-1742 PAQNYPLPLI
+1742 PAQDYPLPLI
-1752 VPESYSSGKKQE
+1752 VPDSYRSGKKQE
-1764 ENLLMSSYPAG
+1764 ENLLMSPYPPG
-1775 AFPFGPLGKMMVP
+1775 ALPFNPLGKVMVP

-1854 MGAAPHPLV
+1854 MGAATHPLV
-1863 ANPGLYSN
+1863 SNPSLYS
-1871 SGGSSKKQRD
+1871 SGGGGGGKKQRD
-1881 SSSSKP
+1881 SSSKP

>member
-1 MSISTD
+1 MGPSQ
-7 SLLTSWLPPLAR
+7 L
-19 IENDQRCEDIA
+19 
-30 QPHFQCGSE
+30 E
-39 SHTAVNRAPST
+39 S
-50 APRRFR
+50 RFR

-69 LHAGPIQSRLS
+69 LHVGRLQSYLN
-80 EQHLAVGLT
+80 EQHLATGLIP
-89 SLCNLTHSATKDST
+89 LCNITETASEDTT
-103 CHQSR
+103 CHRSQRSI
-108 RLAPLSSPPL
+108 PLSSPPL
-118 SLVADTLHPV
+118 SFEVSSHPPVNLSSSKTIKELYKPV
-128 RASSPSHLPINF
+128 RSRR
-140 CGSGKIEGLH
+140 
-150 KPVHCLGVASQSE
+150 VASQPD
-163 EEEEEEGEAEQLEM
+163 EEEEGEIEQLEM
-177 KGKRHGGRG
+177 KGKRQGGRG

-193 LEDMT
+193 LEDMA

-219 SLTSPN
+219 SMTSPN
-225 PCRSSSSSSPSPH
+225 HCRSSSSSSPSPQ
-238 RRRPSSKSSDEASL
+238 RRRPSSKSSDGLL

-300 PLKCSKLNPETQ
+300 PLKCSKPNPEAQ
-312 FHKSP
+312 FQRSP
-317 PRSSSGSLGGCYG
+317 PISSSGSLGGCYG
-330 GDGWDERHRL
+330 HRV
-340 ANGTASPSHTAQIL
+340 ANSTASPSQTAQIL
-354 FSLGTSAYQRGGDAE
+354 FSLGTSAYQRGDDAE
-369 RREKITGRPA
+369 RREKMQGRPA
-379 GKVGSPHGPS
+379 GKAGNPHGPS
-389 LHPPTLHLPPPLPP
+389 LHPPTLHLPPPLPLP

-408 SEGLTAPPHSSSYSP
+408 SEGLTATPHSSSYPPS
-423 TDSLKPE
+423 DSMKPE
-430 LICGVCHRLFSSAS
+430 LICGVCHRIFSSAS

-449 MRLHRGSRALSCRY
+449 MRLHRGSRGLSCRY

-478 ASCRVPGLPSN
+478 ASCKVPGLPSN
-489 SLGPPP
+489 GLPSNSLSPPS

-523 SKARPGKKARSLLA
+523 SKVRPGKKARSLLA
-537 RIQGDDAAATDLL
+537 RIQGDDAAAAELL
-550 EGDENHFVKVVD
+550 AGDEHHFVKVVD

-584 HSNVHSWRRRYPCHY
+584 HSNVHSWRRKYPCHY

-655 EKTVNGGYK
+655 EKTANGGYK

-679 SQKRPYKTYS
+679 SQKRPYRTYS

-699 PTETPSLSLPG
+699 SAETPPLSLPG
-710 LGCSLDPGDL
+710 LGCALGPGDL

-726 AHPQTVKPD
+726 AHPQSVKPD
-735 PDAFPDDFPVSV
+735 PDDFSVSG
-747 AAEHLSA
+747 AAEHRD
-754 LTSLPQTDMPQV
+754 LTIPTPLPHTDMPQV
-766 RKHDS
+766 RTLES
-771 EAPELEQE
+771 EAFESDQS
-779 RGSCSFK
+779 RGSGSFK
-786 MSSSSKTK
+786 LSSSSKTK
-794 TPKTGRGTETSMPSV
+794 THKTSKGTEASMPSV

-833 SNQVNSGSE
+833 SNQVISGSD
-842 KSPINSPSPE
+842 KSSISSPSPE
-852 TSSSQT
+852 TSNSQT
-858 SHKGSP
+858 LPKGSP
-864 RPVKKQRDSAD
+864 RLVKKQRDSAD
-875 NHRKRSRDS
+875 NFRKRSRDS
-884 SLTTEE
+884 SDNTEDGF
-890 RSRGRQD
+890 RGVQET
-897 AETGRLF
+897 ETGKLF

-910 HSKSDISNSKQLSVS
+910 HSKNDSSNLKHLPAS

-963 LSPPKTKRSET
+963 LSPPKAKRTE
-974 SSVREAKEPR
+974 SSTVRDVKDSR
-984 HSHSHHHHHKHRLHR
+984 HSNIHHHHHKHRLHR
-999 RASLEADC
+999 RASMEV
-1007 DKEGGDCEEEVRKK
+1007 EGERDGGECVEEVRKK
-1021 NSKSPDE
+1021 TSKSPDG

-1061 RKAQA
+1061 RKTQA

-1078 KFKRSIRLKRRT
+1078 KYKRSIRVKRRA
-1090 ERLKNHVNKETDKE
+1090 ERLKNRINKETDKSQDEE
-1104 EDGKIEEA
+1104 EDGKIEEPQ
-1112 KKLSKA
+1112 KLSKA
-1118 KRDKVEG
+1118 NRAEEEG

-1130 VSAPLKEKNKDTEEI
+1130 PSAPLKEKNKDPKEQV
-1145 KEAPHEVSTP
+1145 KEACHKVPTS

-1161 PPLSTSAAPMGIK
+1161 PPPSTSEAPMGIK
-1174 RRPWTNGNAAEC
+1174 RRPWSNGNAAEC
-1186 GTCGRWFSSPRKRD
+1186 GTCGRWFSSTRKRD

-1211 CLFCRAT
+1211 CLFCHAT

-1232 HPKPTEAPS
+1232 HPKPTEAS
-1241 VPPKVAL
+1241 CVPPKVAL
-1248 GEQVEGVGVKA
+1248 GEQVEGVKSV
-1259 FPEIAKLDE
+1259 PEIAKYDE
-1268 EKGGQVGLVGSN
+1268 GKGGHVSLVGSN
-1280 SSPSRLSRRALSRHT
+1280 SSPSCLSRRALSRHT

-1310 RHIRRHELSSS
+1310 RHVRRHELSSS
-1321 PEREKEDK
+1321 PEREKEEEALE
-1329 DPKPKTTETVV
+1329 PKTKETVIKD
-1340 NTVSRD
+1340 VSRD
-1346 LETEKGQVPSALSV
+1346 LETDKAHVPSALSV

-1365 STPDPPSSGDC
+1365 SMPDLPSSGDC
-1376 LASQQH
+1376 LTSRQH
-1382 EDHVCEL
+1382 EDHLLQL
-1389 TDEHQMSESSDK
+1389 TAEHHMSESRDIP
-1401 LELVEPTHPAPERE
+1401 ELTGLTHPAPEKE
-1415 PSPQI
+1415 HCPQN
-1420 ADPPLESP
+1420 ADPPSESP
-1428 VNLTPTKHEFPPATP
+1428 VNLTPTKQELTAATP
-1443 STLQSVLVMNG
+1443 SALQSVLVMNG
-1454 PECLDYRTPSKK
+1454 PECLDYRTHSRK
-1466 NLDSHIHRIPSP
+1466 NLDSQIHRIPSP
-1478 AHIVASTNTSSIVPM
+1478 VHVVASTNTSPNVPV

-1503 PPVSMTTAPSSEGG
+1503 AAAAPVSMTTAPCSEGG
-1517 FMKRDGVIMD
+1517 FMKRDGVIID
-1527 RERLGG
+1527 RERQCG
-1533 SGIFLHAGYEEPP
+1533 SGIFQHAGYEEST
-1546 LVQDLRVQSLS
+1546 LFEELRVEPQS
-1557 RSPSPTEAQDLTMSS
+1557 RSPSPEEAQDLTMSS
-1572 ILAREREIERLREKE
+1572 ILARERAIERQREKE
-1587 REFERQRVR
+1587 RELERERVR
-1596 ERDKEML
+1596 DIET
-1603 KEREK
+1603 EK
-1608 EIERA
+1608 EIEKERERA
-1613 QQMSRVVHAPED
+1613 QQSRRSVHATEN
-1625 QISLLVPKEE
+1625 QTVLLVPKEE

-1641 SPQHIP
+1641 SPHHIS
-1647 TQTTMNGPSSR
+1647 TQTTTNAPTSH
-1658 RHTPKSPCRSPS
+1658 RHTPTSPCQSPS
-1670 AIGLLAQAN
+1670 ALGLLGQTN
-1679 RQVHSSSQG
+1679 RQVHSISQG
-1688 LDRLPLATGAAG
+1688 LDRLPLSTGAG
-1700 AGDRP
+1700 GVGDRP

-1712 PRAPQPPEPEHQDT
+1712 PRAPQPPEPEYQDT

-1733 PGDATPLGY
+1733 QGDVIPVGY
-1742 PAQNYPLPLI
+1742 TSQDYPLPLL
-1752 VPESYSSGKKQE
+1752 VPDSYRSGKKQE

-1775 AFPFGPLGKMMVP
+1775 HLPFGPLGKVLVP

-1841 PAIFNYAA
+1841 PAIFNYAS

-1854 MGAAPHPLV
+1854 MGTAPHPLV
-1863 ANPGLYSN
+1863 ANPSLYS
-1871 SGGSSKKQRD
+1871 SSSGSSKKQRD
-1881 SSSSKP
+1881 SSSKP

>member
-1 MSISTD
+1 MYVLYIYLRMFIFLIHSFS
-7 SLLTSWLPPLAR
+7 
-19 IENDQRCEDIA
+19 
-30 QPHFQCGSE
+30 F
-39 SHTAVNRAPST
+39 
-50 APRRFR
+50 RFR

-69 LHAGPIQSRLS
+69 LHAGLIQSRLS
-80 EQHLAVGLT
+80 EQHRTAGLT
-89 SLCNLTHSATKDST
+89 PLFDLTHSATKDTT
-103 CHQSR
+103 CHQNQQLS
-108 RLAPLSSPPL
+108 PSSSPQL
-118 SLVADTLHPV
+118 SLVAVDTLHPV
-128 RASSPSHLPINF
+128 RASSQLHPPVKYCS
-140 CGSGKIEGLH
+140 SRKIEGLR
-150 KPVHCLGVASQSE
+150 KPVHCLQVASQPEE
-163 EEEEEEGEAEQLEM
+163 EEEEEEGEAEHLEM

-186 EAMMEDR
+186 EAVMEDR
-193 LEDMT
+193 LEDMA

-225 PCRSSSSSSPSPH
+225 HCRSSSSSSPSPH
-238 RRRPSSKSSDEASL
+238 RRRPSSKSSDEGSL
-252 WKLDATMDVKHR
+252 WKLDATMDIKHR

-291 VRKDIKSPP
+291 IRKDIKSPP
-300 PLKCSKLNPETQ
+300 PLKCSKLNPDTQ
-312 FHKSP
+312 LPRSP
-317 PRSSSGSLGGCYG
+317 PRSSNGSLGVNYG
-330 GDGWDERHRL
+330 GDGWDETHRL
-340 ANGTASPSHTAQIL
+340 ANGTASPSQTAQIL
-354 FSLGTSAYQRGGDAE
+354 FSLGTSAYQRGGDIE

-478 ASCRVPGLPSN
+478 ASCRVPSLPSN
-489 SLGPPP
+489 SLGPPS
-495 LTVQPKEE
+495 LTAQPKEE

-537 RIQGDDAAATDLL
+537 RIQGDDAAATEIL

-637 LKTHQKTI
+637 LKTHQKAI

-655 EKTVNGGYK
+655 EKTANGGYK

-689 DSLHNGLLLP
+689 DNLHNGLLLP

-710 LGCSLDPGDL
+710 LGCTLSPGDL

-726 AHPQTVKPD
+726 PHPVKPD
-735 PDAFPDDFPVSV
+735 PDAFPDGFPVSV
-747 AAEHLSA
+747 AADHEDLSA
-754 LTSLPQTDMPQV
+754 LTPLPQTDMPQV

-771 EAPELEQE
+771 EALEFEQG
-779 RGSCSFK
+779 RSSGSFK

-794 TPKTGRGTETSMPSV
+794 TPKSGRGTETSMPSV

-833 SNQVNSGSE
+833 SNQVTTGSE
-842 KSPINSPSPE
+842 KSPMNSPPPE
-852 TSSSQT
+852 ISSSSQT
-858 SHKGSP
+858 SHKSSP
-864 RPVKKQRDSAD
+864 RPIKTQRDSAD
-875 NHRKRSRDS
+875 SHRKRSRDIS
-884 SLTTEE
+884 DTAEE
-890 RSRGRQD
+890 HSGGRHD
-897 AETGRLF
+897 AEAGKLF

-910 HSKSDISNSKQLSVS
+910 HSKSDISSSKQLSAS

-963 LSPPKTKRSET
+963 HSPPKTKRSET

-984 HSHSHHHHHKHRLHR
+984 HSHSHHHHHHHHHKHRLHR
-999 RASLEADC
+999 RETEAD
-1007 DKEGGDCEEEVRKK
+1007 KEEGEYEEEVKK
-1021 NSKSPDE
+1021 KSSKSHVE

-1038 REQDSDHDTED
+1038 REQDSDHDTQD

-1078 KFKRSIRLKRRT
+1078 KFKRSIRLKRRA
-1090 ERLKNHVNKETDKE
+1090 ERLKNHVNKETDKSQDEE
-1104 EDGKIEEA
+1104 EDEKIEEA
-1112 KKLSKA
+1112 EKLSIANRHKGE
-1118 KRDKVEG
+1118 KK
-1125 KKKDY
+1125 KKKDCA
-1130 VSAPLKEKNKDTEEI
+1130 SAPFKEKNKDTEEQV
-1145 KEAPHEVSTP
+1145 KEARHEVSTP
-1155 PLHSPK
+1155 PLHSPL
-1161 PPLSTSAAPMGIK
+1161 PPVSTSVAPAGIK

-1248 GEQVEGVGVKA
+1248 GEQVDGVGDKSV
-1259 FPEIAKLDE
+1259 PEIAKDDD
-1268 EKGGQVGLVGSN
+1268 EKGVQVGLVGSN

-1310 RHIRRHELSSS
+1310 RHIRRHDLSSS

-1329 DPKPKTTETVV
+1329 DSEPKTTETVD
-1340 NTVSRD
+1340 NAVSRD
-1346 LETEKGQVPSALSV
+1346 LETEKEQVPTALSV

-1376 LASQQH
+1376 LASLQH
-1382 EDHVCEL
+1382 EDHLDER

-1401 LELVEPTHPAPERE
+1401 PELTELTNPAPEQK

-1428 VNLTPTKHEFPPATP
+1428 VNLTPTKHEFTPAAP

-1466 NLDSHIHRIPSP
+1466 NLDNQIHRLPSP
-1478 AHIVASTNTSSIVPM
+1478 VHIVASTNTSPNVPM
-1493 TSQTRITTAA
+1493 TSQTRITTTA
-1503 PPVSMTTAPSSEGG
+1503 PPVAMTTALVSEGG

-1527 RERLGG
+1527 RERQGG
-1533 SGIFLHAGYEEPP
+1533 SGLFVRTGYEEPP

-1557 RSPSPTEAQDLTMSS
+1557 RSPSPNEAQDLTMSS
-1572 ILAREREIERLREKE
+1572 ILAREREIERRREKE
-1587 REFERQRVR
+1587 RELERQRER
-1596 ERDKEML
+1596 ERDKEMV

-1608 EIERA
+1608 EVERV
-1613 QQMSRVVHAPED
+1613 QQMRRVAHTPED

-1647 TQTTMNGPSSR
+1647 TQTTMNGPSSH

-1670 AIGLLAQAN
+1670 TIGLLAQAN

-1688 LDRLPLATGAAG
+1688 LDRLTLPTGAAG

-1712 PRAPQPPEPEHQDT
+1712 PRAPQPPEPEQQDT
-1726 VSSRDSQ
+1726 VSSRDSHH
-1733 PGDATPLGY
+1733 GHTTPLGY

-1752 VPESYSSGKKQE
+1752 VPDTYRSGKKQE

-1775 AFPFGPLGKMMVP
+1775 ALPFGPLGKIMVP

-1863 ANPGLYSN
+1863 ANPSLYS
-1871 SGGSSKKQRD
+1871 SSSGSSKKQRD
-1881 SSSSKP
+1881 SSGSKP

>member
-1 MSISTD
+1 
-7 SLLTSWLPPLAR
+7 
-19 IENDQRCEDIA
+19 
-30 QPHFQCGSE
+30 
-39 SHTAVNRAPST
+39 
-50 APRRFR
+50 
-56 GLVMV
+56 MV

-69 LHAGPIQSRLS
+69 LHAGLLQSHLSDKHLAAGLTPICNATKTANNNSRWHQSQRLS
-80 EQHLAVGLT
+80 
-89 SLCNLTHSATKDST
+89 
-103 CHQSR
+103 
-108 RLAPLSSPPL
+108 PFSSPPP
-118 SLVADTLHPV
+118 SLVARRPV
-128 RASSPSHLPINF
+128 QASLPLNF
-140 CGSGKIEGLH
+140 SSSSKIEGLH
-150 KPVHCLGVASQSE
+150 KPVKGVRVFSNPE
-163 EEEEEEGEAEQLEM
+163 EEAEKGETEELEM
-177 KGKRHGGRG
+177 KGKKHGGRG
-186 EAMMEDR
+186 ETMIEDR
-193 LEDMT
+193 LEDIA

-219 SLTSPN
+219 SLTSPTH
-225 PCRSSSSSSPSPH
+225 CRSSSSSSPSPH
-238 RRRPSSKSSDEASL
+238 RKRPSSKSSDEGSL
-252 WKLDATMDVKHR
+252 WKLDATTDVKHR
-264 PFKPPRH
+264 PFKPQRH
-271 DSSPS
+271 DNSPS
-276 SSPSSSSSPMTVHAL
+276 SSPSSSTSPMIVHAL
-291 VRKDIKSPP
+291 LKKDIKSPP
-300 PLKCSKLNPETQ
+300 PLKCSKLNQETQ

-317 PRSSSGSLGGCYG
+317 PRSSSGSLGGCYS
-330 GDGWDERHRL
+330 GDGWDERNRL
-340 ANGTASPSHTAQIL
+340 SNGTASPSRTAQIL
-354 FSLGTSAYQRGGDAE
+354 FSLGTSAFQRGGDAE
-369 RREKITGRPA
+369 RRDKVTGRPA

-408 SEGLTAPPHSSSYSP
+408 SEGLTAPPHSSSYPP

-478 ASCRVPGLPSN
+478 ASCRVSGLPSN
-489 SLGPPP
+489 SLGPPS
-495 LTVQPKEE
+495 LTVHPKEE

-512 EGGVIVGETDI
+512 EGGVIMRETDI

-537 RIQGDDAAATDLL
+537 RIQGDDAAATELL

-584 HSNVHSWRRRYPCHY
+584 HSNVHSWRRKYPCHF

-655 EKTVNGGYK
+655 EKTANGGYK

-679 SQKRPYKTYS
+679 SQKRPYKTYN

-699 PTETPSLSLPG
+699 QSETPSLSLPG
-710 LGCSLDPGDL
+710 LGCALGPEDL

-726 AHPQTVKPD
+726 AHHQSVKPD
-735 PDAFPDDFPVSV
+735 PDAFPDGFPVSV
-747 AAEHLSA
+747 AAEQSDLSA
-754 LTSLPQTDMPQV
+754 PTPIPQTNTPQV

-771 EAPELEQE
+771 EALELEQG
-779 RGSCSFK
+779 RCSGSFK
-786 MSSSSKTK
+786 MSSSGKTK
-794 TPKTGRGTETSMPSV
+794 TPKTVRGTETSMPSV

-833 SNQVNSGSE
+833 SNQVTSGNE
-842 KSPINSPSPE
+842 KSPTNTPSPD
-852 TSSSQT
+852 TSNNQT
-858 SHKGSP
+858 LYKGSP
-864 RPVKKQRDSAD
+864 RPIKKQKESAE

-884 SLTTEE
+884 SDTAEDQ
-890 RSRGRQD
+890 SSGRQD
-897 AETGRLF
+897 AETGRLC

-910 HSKSDISNSKQLSVS
+910 HNKSDISNSKQLSTS

-963 LSPPKTKRSET
+963 HSPPKNKRSET
-974 SSVREAKEPR
+974 SSVKEAKEPR
-984 HSHSHHHHHKHRLHR
+984 HAHSQHHQHKHRLHR
-999 RASLEADC
+999 RASLEAER
-1007 DKEGGDCEEEVRKK
+1007 DKEGGDCEEKEKEGRKK
-1021 NSKSPDE
+1021 NYKSPDR

-1038 REQDSDHDTED
+1038 REQESDHDMED

-1078 KFKRSIRLKRRT
+1078 KFKRSIRLKRRA
-1090 ERLKNHVNKETDKE
+1090 ERLKNRVNKETEKSQDEEEEQKTETVEKLSIADGDKE
-1104 EDGKIEEA
+1104 EEDKCDY
-1112 KKLSKA
+1112 LS
-1118 KRDKVEG
+1118 V
-1125 KKKDY
+1125 
-1130 VSAPLKEKNKDTEEI
+1130 PIKEKNKAAEELVKTI
-1145 KEAPHEVSTP
+1145 CHEIATP
-1155 PLHSPK
+1155 PVNSPK
-1161 PPLSTSAAPMGIK
+1161 PPVSTSVATSGIK

-1218 FPSRDKLEDHQRAQ
+1218 FPSRDKLEDHQRVQ
-1232 HPKPTEAPS
+1232 HPKPTEVSPAPT
-1241 VPPKVAL
+1241 KGAL
-1248 GEQVEGVGVKA
+1248 SEQVEGVKSV
-1259 FPEIAKLDE
+1259 PEIKYDE
-1268 EKGGQVGLVGSN
+1268 DKGGQVGLVGSTF
-1280 SSPSRLSRRALSRHT
+1280 STGPLSRRALSRHT

-1329 DPKPKTTETVV
+1329 ESKPNTTETDI

-1346 LETEKGQVPSALSV
+1346 PDTETAQVPSALSV

-1365 STPDPPSSGDC
+1365 SSPDPPSTGD
-1376 LASQQH
+1376 LLVSQQH
-1382 EDHVCEL
+1382 KDQPSEL
-1389 TDEHQMSESSDK
+1389 TNEHQSSQSSDK
-1401 LELVEPTHPAPERE
+1401 LEPTELTHPAPERG

-1420 ADPPLESP
+1420 PDPPLESP
-1428 VNLTPTKHEFPPATP
+1428 VNLTPTKHKFTPATP

-1466 NLDSHIHRIPSP
+1466 SLDSQMHRIPSP
-1478 AHIVASTNTSSIVPM
+1478 ARIMASTNTSPNVPM

-1503 PPVSMTTAPSSEGG
+1503 PPVSMTTALSSEGG

-1527 RERLGG
+1527 RERQGG
-1533 SGIFLHAGYEEPP
+1533 SGVFLHASYEESP
-1546 LVQDLRVQSLS
+1546 LVQDLRVHTLS

-1572 ILAREREIERLREKE
+1572 ILAREREIERQREKE
-1587 REFERQRVR
+1587 RELERQKER
-1596 ERDKEML
+1596 EREREML
-1603 KEREK
+1603 KEKEK

-1613 QQMSRVVHAPED
+1613 QKISQVAPTPED
-1625 QISLLVPKEE
+1625 QVSLLIPKEE

-1647 TQTTMNGPSSR
+1647 THTTINGPSSH
-1658 RHTPKSPCRSPS
+1658 RHTPKSPRRSPS
-1670 AIGLLAQAN
+1670 TIGHLTQTN
-1679 RQVHSSSQG
+1679 HQVHASSQG
-1688 LDRLPLATGAAG
+1688 LDRLTLPTGAAG
-1700 AGDRP
+1700 ACDRP

-1733 PGDATPLGY
+1733 QEDTTPVGY

-1752 VPESYSSGKKQE
+1752 VPDGYRSGKKQE

-1775 AFPFGPLGKMMVP
+1775 ALPFGPLGKMMVP
-1788 NGGDLAK
+1788 NGGDLTK

-1826 MMAPG
+1826 MMAPA

-1863 ANPGLYSN
+1863 ANPNLYSST
-1871 SGGSSKKQRD
+1871 SGSNKKRD

>member
-1 MSISTD
+1 
-7 SLLTSWLPPLAR
+7 
-19 IENDQRCEDIA
+19 
-30 QPHFQCGSE
+30 
-39 SHTAVNRAPST
+39 
-50 APRRFR
+50 
-56 GLVMV
+56 MV

-69 LHAGPIQSRLS
+69 LHAGLIQSRLS
-80 EQHLAVGLT
+80 EQHLATGLT
-89 SLCNLTHSATKDST
+89 PLCNITHSATKDAA
-103 CHQSR
+103 CQQSQ
-108 RLAPLSSPPL
+108 RLSPLSSPPL
-118 SLVADTLHPV
+118 SLVAADTLHPD
-128 RASSPSHLPINF
+128 RAPSPLHLPVNF
-140 CGSGKIEGLH
+140 YGSSKIEGLY
-150 KPVHCLGVASQSE
+150 KPVHCLRAASQPEE

-177 KGKRHGGRG
+177 KGKRHGSRG

-193 LEDMT
+193 LEDMA

-225 PCRSSSSSSPSPH
+225 HCRSSSSSSPSPH
-238 RRRPSSKSSDEASL
+238 RRRPSSKSSDEGSL

-291 VRKDIKSPP
+291 SRKDIKSPP

-312 FHKSP
+312 FHRSP
-317 PRSSSGSLGGCYG
+317 PRSSSGSSGGSYG
-330 GDGWDERHRL
+330 GDGWDRV
-340 ANGTASPSHTAQIL
+340 ANGTASPSQTAQIL
-354 FSLGTSAYQRGGDAE
+354 FSLGTSAFQRGGDAE
-369 RREKITGRPA
+369 RREKITGRPVGKA
-379 GKVGSPHGPS
+379 GIPHGPS

-449 MRLHRGSRALSCRY
+449 MRLHRGSRTLSCCY

-489 SLGPPP
+489 SLGPPS
-495 LTVQPKEE
+495 LTVHPKEE

-512 EGGVIVGETDI
+512 EGGVIVGQSDI
-523 SKARPGKKARSLLA
+523 SKVRPGKKARSLLA
-537 RIQGDDAAATDLL
+537 RIQGDDAAAAELL
-550 EGDENHFVKVVD
+550 AGDEHHFVKVVD
-562 GNVIYFCS
+562 GNIIYFCS

-584 HSNVHSWRRRYPCHY
+584 HSNVHSWRRKYPCHF

-655 EKTVNGGYK
+655 EKTANGGYK

-699 PTETPSLSLPG
+699 PTDSPSLSLPG
-710 LGCSLDPGDL
+710 LGCTLDPGDL
-720 QSLISG
+720 QSIISG
-726 AHPQTVKPD
+726 AHPQSVKPD
-735 PDAFPDDFPVSV
+735 PDDFPDGFPVS
-747 AAEHLSA
+747 ASAEHGDLST
-754 LTSLPQTDMPQV
+754 LTPLPQSDMPQV
-766 RKHDS
+766 RKHES
-771 EAPELEQE
+771 EALELEQG
-779 RGSCSFK
+779 RGSFK

-833 SNQVNSGSE
+833 SNQVTSGSE
-842 KSPINSPSPE
+842 KSPMSSPSPE
-852 TSSSQT
+852 ASSSQT
-858 SHKGSP
+858 SPKGIP
-864 RPVKKQRDSAD
+864 RPIKKHRDSTD

-884 SLTTEE
+884 SDTTEGG
-890 RSRGRQD
+890 SAD
-897 AETGRLF
+897 TGRLF
-904 HKSRKS
+904 HKSRKA
-910 HSKSDISNSKQLSVS
+910 HSKSVISNSKQLSAS

-974 SSVREAKEPR
+974 SSV
-984 HSHSHHHHHKHRLHR
+984 HSHHHHHKHRLHR
-999 RASLEADC
+999 SLEEED
-1007 DKEGGDCEEEVRKK
+1007 DTEGGDCEEEVRKK
-1021 NSKSPDE
+1021 SSKSPNE
-1028 VREYYFRQEV
+1028 VREYYFRREV
-1038 REQDSDHDTED
+1038 RDPDSDQDTED

-1090 ERLKNHVNKETDKE
+1090 DRIKNRVNKETEKSQDEE
-1104 EDGKIEEA
+1104 EDGEIEEA
-1112 KKLSKA
+1112 EKLSKA
-1118 KRDKVEG
+1118 NRDEG
-1125 KKKDY
+1125 EGEKNDY
-1130 VSAPLKEKNKDTEEI
+1130 LSAPLKEKNKDAEEQV
-1145 KEAPHEVSTP
+1145 KEACHKVSTP

-1161 PPLSTSAAPMGIK
+1161 PPLSTSVAPTGIK

-1218 FPSRDKLEDHQRAQ
+1218 FPSRDKLEDHQRVQ
-1232 HPKPTEAPS
+1232 HPKPSETPS

-1248 GEQVEGVGVKA
+1248 GEQVEGVVVKSV
-1259 FPEIAKLDE
+1259 PEIAKYDE
-1268 EKGGQVGLVGSN
+1268 EKGGQAGSN

-1321 PEREKEDK
+1321 PEREKEE
-1329 DPKPKTTETVV
+1329 PKTTEAV

-1346 LETEKGQVPSALSV
+1346 LETEKAQAPCALSV

-1365 STPDPPSSGDC
+1365 STPDPPSSDEC

-1382 EDHVCEL
+1382 DDHLSEL
-1389 TDEHQMSESSDK
+1389 THEHQMSESSDK
-1401 LELVEPTHPAPERE
+1401 HELTHAALERE

-1428 VNLTPTKHEFPPATP
+1428 VNLTPTKHEFTPAAP
-1443 STLQSVLVMNG
+1443 SALQSVLVMNG

-1466 NLDSHIHRIPSP
+1466 NQDSQIHRIPSP
-1478 AHIVASTNTSSIVPM
+1478 VHIVASTNTSPNVPM

-1503 PPVSMTTAPSSEGG
+1503 PPVSMTTALSSEGG

-1527 RERLGG
+1527 RERQGG
-1533 SGIFLHAGYEEPP
+1533 SGLFLHVGYEEPP
-1546 LVQDLRVQSLS
+1546 RVQDLRVQSLS
-1557 RSPSPTEAQDLTMSS
+1557 RSPSPDEAQDLTMSS
-1572 ILAREREIERLREKE
+1572 ILAREREIERQRENE
-1587 REFERQRVR
+1587 RELERQRER
-1596 ERDKEML
+1596 ERDKEMV

-1613 QQMSRVVHAPED
+1613 HQMSRVAHAPQD

-1647 TQTTMNGPSSR
+1647 TQTTMNGSSSH

-1670 AIGLLAQAN
+1670 TIGLLAQAN

-1688 LDRLPLATGAAG
+1688 LDRLPLPTGAAG

-1712 PRAPQPPEPEHQDT
+1712 PRAPQPPEPEHHDT
-1726 VSSRDSQ
+1726 VSSRDPQ
-1733 PGDATPLGY
+1733 QGDVTPVGY
-1742 PAQNYPLPLI
+1742 HGQNYPLPLI
-1752 VPESYSSGKKQE
+1752 VPDSYRSGKKQE
-1764 ENLLMSSYPAG
+1764 EHLLMSSYPAG
-1775 AFPFGPLGKMMVP
+1775 ALPFGPLGKMMVP

-1836 PLPFL
+1836 PMPFL

-1849 TAGPY
+1849 TAGSY
-1854 MGAAPHPLV
+1854 MGAAPHHLV
-1863 ANPGLYSN
+1863 ANPSLYS
-1871 SGGSSKKQRD
+1871 SSSGSSKKHRD
-1881 SSSSKP
+1881 SSSSSKP

>member
-1 MSISTD
+1 
-7 SLLTSWLPPLAR
+7 
-19 IENDQRCEDIA
+19 
-30 QPHFQCGSE
+30 
-39 SHTAVNRAPST
+39 
-50 APRRFR
+50 
-56 GLVMV
+56 MV
-61 SGEKVWDP
+61 SGEKVLDP
-69 LHAGPIQSRLS
+69 LHAGLIQSHLSDQRL
-80 EQHLAVGLT
+80 AAGL
-89 SLCNLTHSATKDST
+89 SPLCNST
-103 CHQSR
+103 FTAKSNSTRHQSQQ
-108 RLAPLSSPPL
+108 LSPLSSPPL
-118 SLVADTLHPV
+118 SLVAVDTRHQV
-128 RASSPSHLPINF
+128 KVSSSLPSPLNF
-140 CGSGKIEGLH
+140 CSSNKIEGLH
-150 KPVHCLGVASQSE
+150 KPAHCVRVLSKPE
-163 EEEEEEGEAEQLEM
+163 EEEKEGGVEHLKM

-186 EAMMEDR
+186 EAMVEDR
-193 LEDMT
+193 LEEMA

-219 SLTSPN
+219 SLTSPSH
-225 PCRSSSSSSPSPH
+225 CRSSSSSSPSPH
-238 RRRPSSKSSDEASL
+238 RRRPSSKSSDEGSL
-252 WKLDATMDVKHR
+252 WKLDATTDVKHR
-264 PFKPPRH
+264 PFKPSRH

-276 SSPSSSSSPMTVHAL
+276 SSPSSSSSPMIVHAL
-291 VRKDIKSPP
+291 MRKDIKSPP

-312 FHKSP
+312 FHRSP
-317 PRSSSGSLGGCYG
+317 PRSSSGGCYG

-340 ANGTASPSHTAQIL
+340 ANGTASPSRTAQIL
-354 FSLGTSAYQRGGDAE
+354 FSLGTSTYQKGGDAE
-369 RREKITGRPA
+369 RREKVTGRPA

-389 LHPPTLHLPPPLPP
+389 LHPPTLQLPPPLPP

-408 SEGLTAPPHSSSYSP
+408 SEGLTAPPHSSSYPP

-478 ASCRVPGLPSN
+478 TSCRVPGLPSS

-495 LTVQPKEE
+495 LTVHPKEE

-512 EGGVIVGETDI
+512 EGGVIMRETDI

-537 RIQGDDAAATDLL
+537 RIQGDDAAAGELL

-655 EKTVNGGYK
+655 EKTANGGYK

-679 SQKRPYKTYS
+679 SQKRPYKTYN

-699 PTETPSLSLPG
+699 QTESPSLSLPG
-710 LGCSLDPGDL
+710 LGCALGPEDL

-726 AHPQTVKPD
+726 AHHQTVKPD
-735 PDAFPDDFPVSV
+735 PDAFPDGFPVSG
-747 AAEHLSA
+747 ASEQSDLSA
-754 LTSLPQTDMPQV
+754 LKPLPQTHMPQV
-766 RKHDS
+766 RKNDS
-771 EAPELEQE
+771 EAPELEQG
-779 RGSCSFK
+779 RCSGSFK

-833 SNQVNSGSE
+833 SNQVASGSE
-842 KSPINSPSPE
+842 KSQTNSSSPDTSNNE
-852 TSSSQT
+852 TSY
-858 SHKGSP
+858 KGSP
-864 RPVKKQRDSAD
+864 RPIKKLRESSDS
-875 NHRKRSRDS
+875 HRKRSRDS
-884 SLTTEE
+884 SDSTVEQ
-890 RSRGRQD
+890 SRGRQG
-897 AETGRLF
+897 AETGRLI

-910 HSKSDISNSKQLSVS
+910 HSKSDISNSKQLLAS

-963 LSPPKTKRSET
+963 LSPPKNKRGET
-974 SSVREAKEPR
+974 SLAKEAKEPR
-984 HSHSHHHHHKHRLHR
+984 HAHSHHHQHRHRLHR
-999 RASLEADC
+999 RASLEAED
-1007 DKEGGDCEEEVRKK
+1007 DKEGGDCEKEGRRK
-1021 NSKSPDE
+1021 STRSPDR
-1028 VREYYFRQEV
+1028 VREYYFRQGV
-1038 REQDSDHDTED
+1038 REQDSDHDGED

-1078 KFKRSIRLKRRT
+1078 NFKRSIRLKRRA
-1090 ERLKNHVNKETDKE
+1090 ERLKKRVNKDTDKSQDE
-1104 EDGKIEEA
+1104 EEEGKTEETEQ
-1112 KKLSKA
+1112 LSKA
-1118 KRDKVEG
+1118 SRDEG
-1125 KKKDY
+1125 EGDEY
-1130 VSAPLKEKNKDTEEI
+1130 LSFPFKEKNQGTEEQG
-1145 KEAPHEVSTP
+1145 KEASCEIATP
-1155 PLHSPK
+1155 PLNSPK
-1161 PPLSTSAAPMGIK
+1161 PPVSTSVAPSGIK

-1232 HPKPTEAPS
+1232 HPKPIEASSAPL
-1241 VPPKVAL
+1241 KVAL
-1248 GEQVEGVGVKA
+1248 GEQVEGLGVKSV
-1259 FPEIAKLDE
+1259 PEITKYDE
-1268 EKGGQVGLVGSN
+1268 DKGGHGGLVGN
-1280 SSPSRLSRRALSRHT
+1280 TSSTGRLSRRALSRHT

-1321 PEREKEDK
+1321 PEREREDN
-1329 DPKPKTTETVV
+1329 DSKPKTTQTDL
-1340 NTVSRD
+1340 NTISRD
-1346 LETEKGQVPSALSV
+1346 VDTETGQVPSALSV

-1365 STPDPPSSGDC
+1365 SSPDPPSSTSD
-1376 LASQQH
+1376 LSTSQQH
-1382 EDHVCEL
+1382 KDQPSEL
-1389 TDEHQMSESSDK
+1389 TNEHQLSESSDRP
-1401 LELVEPTHPAPERE
+1401 ELTELTHLTPERE

-1420 ADPPLESP
+1420 PEPPLESP
-1428 VNLTPTKHEFPPATP
+1428 VNLTPTKHKFTPATP

-1466 NLDSHIHRIPSP
+1466 SLDSQMHRIPSP
-1478 AHIVASTNTSSIVPM
+1478 AHIMAPTNTSPNVPM

-1503 PPVSMTTAPSSEGG
+1503 PPVSMTTALSSEGG

-1527 RERLGG
+1527 RERHGG
-1533 SGIFLHAGYEEPP
+1533 SGVFLHAGYEEPP

-1557 RSPSPTEAQDLTMSS
+1557 RSPSPNEAQDLTMSS
-1572 ILAREREIERLREKE
+1572 ILAREREMEKQREKE
-1587 REFERQRVR
+1587 REHERRKER
-1596 ERDKEML
+1596 ERDREVVKVT
-1603 KEREK
+1603 EK
-1608 EIERA
+1608 EIEKI
-1613 QQMSRVVHAPED
+1613 QQMSRVVHTPED

-1647 TQTTMNGPSSR
+1647 TQTTMNGPSSH

-1670 AIGLLAQAN
+1670 TVGLLAQSN

-1688 LDRLPLATGAAG
+1688 LDRLTLPTGAAG
-1700 AGDRP
+1700 ACDRP

-1726 VSSRDSQ
+1726 ASSRDSQ
-1733 PGDATPLGY
+1733 QEDTTPMGY
-1742 PAQNYPLPLI
+1742 HAQNYPLPLI
-1752 VPESYSSGKKQE
+1752 VPDGYRSGKKQE
-1764 ENLLMSSYPAG
+1764 ENLLMSAYPAG
-1775 AFPFGPLGKMMVP
+1775 ALPFGPLGKMMVP
-1788 NGGDLAK
+1788 HGGDLAK

-1826 MMAPG
+1826 MMAPA

-1863 ANPGLYSN
+1863 TNPSLYSSS
-1871 SGGSSKKQRD
+1871 SGSGKKQRD

>member
-1 MSISTD
+1 
-7 SLLTSWLPPLAR
+7 
-19 IENDQRCEDIA
+19 
-30 QPHFQCGSE
+30 
-39 SHTAVNRAPST
+39 
-50 APRRFR
+50 
-56 GLVMV
+56 MV
-61 SGEKVWDP
+61 SSEKVWDP
-69 LHAGPIQSRLS
+69 FHVGLVKPRLS
-80 EQHLAVGLT
+80 EQRLAPGLPPFF
-89 SLCNLTHSATKDST
+89 NPTHSAAKDNTFYRS
-103 CHQSR
+103 QR
-108 RLAPLSSPPL
+108 LSSLSSLPP
-118 SLVADTLHPV
+118 SLVALHPLQ
-128 RASSPSHLPINF
+128 ASSPLHPRVNLYNS
-140 CGSGKIEGLH
+140 SKIEGQH
-150 KPVHCLGVASQSE
+150 KPVHRLGVVSHAKE
-163 EEEEEEGEAEQLEM
+163 KEEEGEVEQLEM
-177 KGKRHGGRG
+177 KGKRLGGRA
-186 EAMMEDR
+186 EATMEDR
-193 LEDMT
+193 LEDMG

-212 SAAPLPA
+212 SAAPLPT

-225 PCRSSSSSSPSPH
+225 HCHSSASSSPSPH
-238 RRRPSSKSSDEASL
+238 RRRQSSKTSDKGSL

-276 SSPSSSSSPMTVHAL
+276 SSPSSSSSPMTAHAL
-291 VRKDIKSPP
+291 IRKDIKSPP
-300 PLKCSKLNPETQ
+300 PLKCSKLNSETQ
-312 FHKSP
+312 FHRSP

-330 GDGWDERHRL
+330 GDGWDERHRV
-340 ANGTASPSHTAQIL
+340 ANGTASPSQTAQIL
-354 FSLGTSAYQRGGDAE
+354 FSLGASAYQRGGDAE

-379 GKVGSPHGPS
+379 GKAGSPHGPS

-489 SLGPPP
+489 SLRPPS

-537 RIQGDDAAATDLL
+537 RIQGDDAAGAELL
-550 EGDENHFVKVVD
+550 AGDENHFVKVVD

-584 HSNVHSWRRRYPCHY
+584 HSNVHSWRRKYPCHY

-655 EKTVNGGYK
+655 EKTANGGYK

-699 PTETPSLSLPG
+699 PTETSPLSLPG
-710 LGCSLDPGDL
+710 LGCALGPGDL
-720 QSLISG
+720 QSLIGG
-726 AHPQTVKPD
+726 AHPQSVKPD
-735 PDAFPDDFPVSV
+735 PDAFPDGFPVSV
-747 AAEHLSA
+747 TAEHTELSA
-754 LTSLPQTDMPQV
+754 LTPLPQTDVPQV
-766 RKHDS
+766 RKHES
-771 EAPELEQE
+771 EALESEQG
-779 RGSCSFK
+779 RGSGSFK
-786 MSSSSKTK
+786 MSNGSKTK
-794 TPKTGRGTETSMPSV
+794 TLKTSRNTETSMPSV

-825 VSSSVIVH
+825 MSSSVIVH
-833 SNQVNSGSE
+833 SNQVTPGSD
-842 KSPINSPSPE
+842 KSPVSSPLPE
-852 TSSSQT
+852 SSNSQT
-858 SHKGSP
+858 SLKGSP
-864 RPVKKQRDSAD
+864 RSIKKQRDSID
-875 NHRKRSRDS
+875 NLRKRSRDS
-884 SLTTEE
+884 SDATEE
-890 RSRGRQD
+890 GSRSRQD

-910 HSKSDISNSKQLSVS
+910 HSKNDISNSKQLSGS

-974 SSVREAKEPR
+974 SSVRDTKEPR
-984 HSHSHHHHHKHRLHR
+984 HSHHHHHKHRLQSR
-999 RASLEADC
+999 VSLDAEE
-1007 DKEGGDCEEEVRKK
+1007 DKERGNCQEVRKK
-1021 NSKSPDE
+1021 SSKSPDE

-1038 REQDSDHDTED
+1038 REQESDHDMED

-1061 RKAQA
+1061 RKTQA

-1078 KFKRSIRLKRRT
+1078 KYKRSIRLKRRA
-1090 ERLKNHVNKETDKE
+1090 ERLKNLANKETEKSQDEDEDRTTE
-1104 EDGKIEEA
+1104 ETEKM
-1112 KKLSKA
+1112 SKA
-1118 KRDKVEG
+1118 IRDEG
-1125 KKKDY
+1125 EVKKKDY
-1130 VSAPLKEKNKDTEEI
+1130 HSAPLKEKNKDAEQHV
-1145 KEAPHEVSTP
+1145 KEAHPEVSTP
-1155 PLHSPK
+1155 PLNSPK
-1161 PPLSTSAAPMGIK
+1161 SPLSTSVAPTGIK

-1211 CLFCRAT
+1211 CLLCRAT

-1232 HPKPTEAPS
+1232 HPKPTETPAVPS
-1241 VPPKVAL
+1241 KVA
-1248 GEQVEGVGVKA
+1248 EQVEGIKSVS
-1259 FPEIAKLDE
+1259 EIAKYDE
-1268 EKGGQVGLVGSN
+1268 DKQAGLGGSN
-1280 SSPSRLSRRALSRHT
+1280 CSPTRLSRRALSRHT

-1329 DPKPKTTETVV
+1329 DTEPKTLETVV
-1340 NTVSRD
+1340 NTPSTD

-1365 STPDPPSSGDC
+1365 STPEPPSSGEC

-1382 EDHVCEL
+1382 EDHLSEL
-1389 TDEHQMSESSDK
+1389 TDEHQMSESSHK
-1401 LELVEPTHPAPERE
+1401 AELKEHALSAPDRDHR
-1415 PSPQI
+1415 PHI

-1428 VNLTPTKHEFPPATP
+1428 INLTPNKHEFTPATP

-1454 PECLDYRTPSKK
+1454 PECLDYRTLSKK
-1466 NLDSHIHRIPSP
+1466 NLDSQIHRIPSP
-1478 AHIVASTNTSSIVPM
+1478 LHIVASTNSSPNVSM

-1503 PPVSMTTAPSSEGG
+1503 PPVSMATTPSSEGG

-1527 RERLGG
+1527 RERQGG
-1533 SGIFLHAGYEEPP
+1533 SGRFLHAGYREPP
-1546 LVQDLRVQSLS
+1546 LVQDLRVQSMS
-1557 RSPSPTEAQDLTMSS
+1557 RSPSPNEAQDLTMSS
-1572 ILAREREIERLREKE
+1572 ILAREREIERQREKE
-1587 REFERQRVR
+1587 RELERQREQER
-1596 ERDKEML
+1596 EKEL
-1603 KEREK
+1603 EKEREK
-1608 EIERA
+1608 AIERA
-1613 QQMSRVVHAPED
+1613 QQISRVTHAPED
-1625 QISLLVPKEE
+1625 QIALLVPKEE

-1647 TQTTMNGPSSR
+1647 TQTTMNGPSSH

-1670 AIGLLAQAN
+1670 TIGLLAQAN
-1679 RQVHSSSQG
+1679 RQVHSSPQG
-1688 LDRLPLATGAAG
+1688 LERLTLPTGAAG

-1712 PRAPQPPEPEHQDT
+1712 PRAPQPPEPEHHDN

-1733 PGDATPLGY
+1733 PGDATPVGY
-1742 PAQNYPLPLI
+1742 SSQDYPLPLI
-1752 VPESYSSGKKQE
+1752 VPDTYRSGKKQE
-1764 ENLLMSSYPAG
+1764 ENLLMSSYPPG
-1775 AFPFGPLGKMMVP
+1775 ALPFGPLGKVMVP

-1795 LPFYPDPYQ
+1795 LPFYSDPYQ
-1804 LLYGPQ
+1804 LFYGPQ

-1863 ANPGLYSN
+1863 ANPSLYSS

-1881 SSSSKP
+1881 SSSGKP

>member
-1 MSISTD
+1 
-7 SLLTSWLPPLAR
+7 
-19 IENDQRCEDIA
+19 
-30 QPHFQCGSE
+30 
-39 SHTAVNRAPST
+39 
-50 APRRFR
+50 
-56 GLVMV
+56 MV

-69 LHAGPIQSRLS
+69 LHAGLIQSRLS
-80 EQHLAVGLT
+80 EQHLAAGLT
-89 SLCNLTHSATKDST
+89 PLCNLTHSAPKDTT
-103 CHQSR
+103 CHQGQHLST
-108 RLAPLSSPPL
+108 LSSPLL
-118 SLVADTLHPV
+118 SSVALDTLHPV
-128 RASSPSHLPINF
+128 RALSPLHPPVNF
-140 CGSGKIEGLH
+140 CGSNKIKGLH
-150 KPVHCLGVASQSE
+150 KPVHCLGVASQP

-193 LEDMT
+193 LEDMA

-212 SAAPLPA
+212 SAGPLPA

-225 PCRSSSSSSPSPH
+225 HCRSSSSSSPSPH
-238 RRRPSSKSSDEASL
+238 RRRPSSKSSDEGSL

-264 PFKPPRH
+264 PFKAQRH

-276 SSPSSSSSPMTVHAL
+276 SSPSSSSSPMTVHAHI
-291 VRKDIKSPP
+291 RKDIKSPP
-300 PLKCSKLNPETQ
+300 PLKCSKLNPETP

-330 GDGWDERHRL
+330 GDGWDERHR
-340 ANGTASPSHTAQIL
+340 ATNGTASPSQTAQIL
-354 FSLGTSAYQRGGDAE
+354 FSLGTSTYQRGGDAE

-389 LHPPTLHLPPPLPP
+389 LHPPTLHFPPPLPP

-449 MRLHRGSRALSCRY
+449 MRLHRGSRALSCRF

-478 ASCRVPGLPSN
+478 ASCRVPGLPSSSPP
-489 SLGPPP
+489 SLS
-495 LTVQPKEE
+495 VQPKEE

-512 EGGVIVGETDI
+512 EGGMIVGETDI

-537 RIQGDDAAATDLL
+537 RIQGDDAAELL
-550 EGDENHFVKVVD
+550 ASDENHFVKVVD

-584 HSNVHSWRRRYPCHY
+584 HSNVHSWRRKYPCHF

-637 LKTHQKTI
+637 LKTHQKAI

-655 EKTVNGGYK
+655 EKTANGGYK

-689 DSLHNGLLLP
+689 DNLHNGLLMP
-699 PTETPSLSLPG
+699 PSETPSVSLPG
-710 LGCSLDPGDL
+710 LGCALGPEDL

-726 AHPQTVKPD
+726 AHPQSVKPD
-735 PDAFPDDFPVSV
+735 PDAFPDGFPVSV
-747 AAEHLSA
+747 AAEHRDLSP
-754 LTSLPQTDMPQV
+754 LTPLPQADMPQV
-766 RKHDS
+766 RKHES
-771 EAPELEQE
+771 EALELEQG
-779 RGSCSFK
+779 RGSGSFK

-794 TPKTGRGTETSMPSV
+794 TSKTGRGTDTSMPSV

-833 SNQVNSGSE
+833 SNQVSSGSE
-842 KSPINSPSPE
+842 KSPMNSLSPE
-852 TSSSQT
+852 TSNSQT

-864 RPVKKQRDSAD
+864 RSIKKQRDSAD
-875 NHRKRSRDS
+875 SHKKRSRDS
-884 SLTTEE
+884 SDTTEE
-890 RSRGRQD
+890 GSRGRHD
-897 AETGRLF
+897 AETSRSF

-910 HSKSDISNSKQLSVS
+910 HGKSDISNSKQLSTS

-953 SETDLRRDKS
+953 SETDLRRDKG

-974 SSVREAKEPR
+974 SSVREAKELR
-984 HSHSHHHHHKHRLHR
+984 HSHSHHHHHKHRVHR
-999 RASLEADC
+999 RASLEAEAD
-1007 DKEGGDCEEEVRKK
+1007 DKEGDFEEEVGKK
-1021 NSKSPDE
+1021 SSKSPDE
-1028 VREYYFRQEV
+1028 VREYYFRREV
-1038 REQDSDHDTED
+1038 REQESDHDTED

-1078 KFKRSIRLKRRT
+1078 KYKRSIRLKRRT
-1090 ERLKNHVNKETDKE
+1090 ERLKNRVNKETEKSQDEE

-1112 KKLSKA
+1112 EKLSKA
-1118 KRDKVEG
+1118 NTEKGAG
-1125 KKKDY
+1125 KKKNY
-1130 VSAPLKEKNKDTEEI
+1130 LCAALKDKNKEAEKHV
-1145 KEAPHEVSTP
+1145 KEACHEVSTP

-1161 PPLSTSAAPMGIK
+1161 PPLSTSVAPTGIK

-1218 FPSRDKLEDHQRAQ
+1218 FPSRDKLEDHQRAR
-1232 HPKPTEAPS
+1232 HPKPTETPS

-1248 GEQVEGVGVKA
+1248 GEQVEGVGVKSV
-1259 FPEIAKLDE
+1259 PEIARYDE
-1268 EKGGQVGLVGSN
+1268 EKGGQVGLLGRN

-1329 DPKPKTTETVV
+1329 DLEQKTIQTVV
-1340 NTVSRD
+1340 KTVSRD
-1346 LETEKGQVPSALSV
+1346 LETENGQVPSALSV

-1365 STPDPPSSGDC
+1365 STPDPPSDC

-1382 EDHVCEL
+1382 EDHLSEP

-1401 LELVEPTHPAPERE
+1401 PELTELTHPAPERE
-1415 PSPQI
+1415 PSPKI
-1420 ADPPLESP
+1420 ANLPSESP
-1428 VNLTPTKHEFPPATP
+1428 VNLTPTKPEFTPAAP

-1466 NLDSHIHRIPSP
+1466 NLDSQIHRIPSP
-1478 AHIVASTNTSSIVPM
+1478 VHIMASTNTSPNMPM
-1493 TSQTRITTAA
+1493 MSQTRITTAA
-1503 PPVSMTTAPSSEGG
+1503 PPVSMTTVPSSEGG

-1527 RERLGG
+1527 RERQGG
-1533 SGIFLHAGYEEPP
+1533 SGVFLHTGYEEPP
-1546 LVQDLRVQSLS
+1546 LVQDLRVQTMS
-1557 RSPSPTEAQDLTMSS
+1557 RSPSPNEAQDLTMSS
-1572 ILAREREIERLREKE
+1572 ILARERAIERQREKE
-1587 REFERQRVR
+1587 RELERQRER
-1596 ERDKEML
+1596 ERDNEMA

-1608 EIERA
+1608 EFERA
-1613 QQMSRVVHAPED
+1613 QQMSRVAHAPED
-1625 QISLLVPKEE
+1625 QIALLVPKEE

-1647 TQTTMNGPSSR
+1647 TQTTMNGPSSH
-1658 RHTPKSPCRSPS
+1658 RHTPKSPCRSPT

-1679 RQVHSSSQG
+1679 RHVHSSSQG
-1688 LDRLPLATGAAG
+1688 LDRLTLPTGAAG

-1712 PRAPQPPEPEHQDT
+1712 PRAPQPPEPEHQDI
-1726 VSSRDSQ
+1726 VSSRDHQ
-1733 PGDATPLGY
+1733 QGEATQVGFS
-1742 PAQNYPLPLI
+1742 AQDYPLPLI
-1752 VPESYSSGKKQE
+1752 VPDSYHSGKKQE

-1775 AFPFGPLGKMMVP
+1775 AHPFGPLGKVMVP

-1849 TAGPY
+1849 AAGPY

-1863 ANPGLYSN
+1863 ANPSLYSSS
-1871 SGGSSKKQRD
+1871 SGSGKKQRD
-1881 SSSSKP
+1881 NSSSKP

>member
-1 MSISTD
+1 
-7 SLLTSWLPPLAR
+7 
-19 IENDQRCEDIA
+19 
-30 QPHFQCGSE
+30 
-39 SHTAVNRAPST
+39 
-50 APRRFR
+50 
-56 GLVMV
+56 MV

-69 LHAGPIQSRLS
+69 LLVGLIQSQVS
-80 EQHLAVGLT
+80 EQRLARGLT
-89 SLCNLTHSATKDST
+89 PLCNLTHSTTKDAT
-103 CHQSR
+103 CYQSH
-108 RLAPLSSPPL
+108 LLSPLSSPPL
-118 SLVADTLHPV
+118 SLVVQDTLHPV
-128 RASSPSHLPINF
+128 QATSPLHLSVNLNSSN
-140 CGSGKIEGLH
+140 KIEGLN
-150 KPVHCLGVASQSE
+150 KAVHCLGVALQPD
-163 EEEEEEGEAEQLEM
+163 EEEEEGAAGQVEM
-177 KGKRHGGRG
+177 KGKRQGGRG
-186 EAMMEDR
+186 EAMTEDR
-193 LEDMT
+193 LEDMA

-212 SAAPLPA
+212 SAAPLPS

-225 PCRSSSSSSPSPH
+225 HCRSASSSSPSPH
-238 RRRPSSKSSDEASL
+238 RRRPSSKNSDEGSL

-264 PFKPPRH
+264 PFKPPRQ
-271 DSSPS
+271 DNSPS

-291 VRKDIKSPP
+291 IRKDIKSPP
-300 PLKCSKLNPETQ
+300 PLKCSKLNHETQ
-312 FHKSP
+312 FPRSP
-317 PRSSSGSLGGCYG
+317 PRSSTGSLGGCYG
-330 GDGWDERHRL
+330 GDGWDERNKV
-340 ANGTASPSHTAQIL
+340 ANGTASPSQTAQIL

-369 RREKITGRPA
+369 RREREKITGRPA
-379 GKVGSPHGPS
+379 GKGGSPHGPS

-423 TDSLKPE
+423 TDTLKPE

-489 SLGPPP
+489 SQGSPS

-512 EGGVIVGETDI
+512 EGGVIIGETDI

-537 RIQGDDAAATDLL
+537 RIQGDDAAAAELL
-550 EGDENHFVKVVD
+550 PGDENHFVKVVD

-584 HSNVHSWRRRYPCHY
+584 HSNVHSWRRKYPCHY

-655 EKTVNGGYK
+655 EKTANGGYK

-699 PTETPSLSLPG
+699 TTETPSLSLPG
-710 LGCSLDPGDL
+710 LGCALDPGDL

-726 AHPQTVKPD
+726 AHPHSLKPD
-735 PDAFPDDFPVSV
+735 PDAFPDGFPVSV
-747 AAEHLSA
+747 AAEHRDLSA
-754 LTSLPQTDMPQV
+754 LTPLSKTDMSQV
-766 RKHDS
+766 RKQES
-771 EAPELEQE
+771 GAIEVEQAK
-779 RGSCSFK
+779 GSGSFK
-786 MSSSSKTK
+786 ISSSSKTK

-825 VSSSVIVH
+825 MSSSVIVH
-833 SNQVNSGSE
+833 SNQVTSGSE
-842 KSPINSPSPE
+842 KSPMSSPSSD
-852 TSSSQT
+852 TSNSQT

-864 RPVKKQRDSAD
+864 GPIKKQRDSVD

-884 SLTTEE
+884 SDTTEGG
-890 RSRGRQD
+890 SRGRQD
-897 AETGRLF
+897 TEKGRLF
-904 HKSRKS
+904 HKSRKF
-910 HSKSDISNSKQLSVS
+910 HSKSDISSSRQVSTS
-925 VGSQVKEAGPLC
+925 VGSQIKEVGPLC

-963 LSPPKTKRSET
+963 LSPPKTKRNET

-984 HSHSHHHHHKHRLHR
+984 HSHSHHHHHKHRPHR
-999 RASLEADC
+999 RVGMEAEG
-1007 DKEGGDCEEEVRKK
+1007 DKEGLDYEKAVRKK
-1021 NSKSPDE
+1021 SSKSPNE
-1028 VREYYFRQEV
+1028 TREYYFRQEV
-1038 REQDSDHDTED
+1038 REQESDHDTED

-1061 RKAQA
+1061 RKAHA

-1078 KFKRSIRLKRRT
+1078 KYKRSIQLKRRA
-1090 ERLKNHVNKETDKE
+1090 ERLKNSVNRETEKSQDEE
-1104 EDGKIEEA
+1104 EDEKIEEA
-1112 KKLSKA
+1112 EKLSKA
-1118 KRDKVEG
+1118 NRDKGEG
-1125 KKKDY
+1125 EKKDY
-1130 VSAPLKEKNKDTEEI
+1130 PSAPLKERKKDAEEQV
-1145 KEAPHEVSTP
+1145 KETHREVSPP
-1155 PLHSPK
+1155 PLPSPK
-1161 PPLSTSAAPMGIK
+1161 SPLSTSVVPTGIK

-1218 FPSRDKLEDHQRAQ
+1218 FPSRDKLEDHQRVQ
-1232 HPKPTEAPS
+1232 HPKPTETPS

-1248 GEQVEGVGVKA
+1248 GEQVEGAGVKSV
-1259 FPEIAKLDE
+1259 PEIAKINED
-1268 EKGGQVGLVGSN
+1268 KGGQVGLVGSN
-1280 SSPSRLSRRALSRHT
+1280 SSPSRLSRRILSRHT

-1310 RHIRRHELSSS
+1310 RHIRHHDLSSS
-1321 PEREKEDK
+1321 PEREKEDNVSE
-1329 DPKPKTTETVV
+1329 PKTTDRVV

-1346 LETEKGQVPSALSV
+1346 LEAEKGQFPTALSV

-1365 STPDPPSSGDC
+1365 STPDLPSSGDC

-1382 EDHVCEL
+1382 EDHLREL
-1389 TDEHQMSESSDK
+1389 TEERQMSESSDK
-1401 LELVEPTHPAPERE
+1401 TEPTELTHPAPERE

-1420 ADPPLESP
+1420 ADPRLESP
-1428 VNLTPTKHEFPPATP
+1428 INLTPNKQEFVPATP

-1454 PECLDYRTPSKK
+1454 PECLDYRTLSKK
-1466 NLDSHIHRIPSP
+1466 SLDGQIHRIPSP
-1478 AHIVASTNTSSIVPM
+1478 VHIVAPTNTTPSVPM

-1503 PPVSMTTAPSSEGG
+1503 PPVSMTTASSSEGE

-1527 RERLGG
+1527 RERKRGN
-1533 SGIFLHAGYEEPP
+1533 SIFLHANYDEPP

-1557 RSPSPTEAQDLTMSS
+1557 RSPSPNEAQDLTMSS
-1572 ILAREREIERLREKE
+1572 ILAREREIERQREKE
-1587 REFERQRVR
+1587 RELERQRER
-1596 ERDKEML
+1596 ERDKEME

-1608 EIERA
+1608 ERERA
-1613 QQMSRVVHAPED
+1613 QQMSRIAHAPED
-1625 QISLLVPKEE
+1625 QIALLVPKEE

-1647 TQTTMNGPSSR
+1647 TQTTMNGPSLH

-1670 AIGLLAQAN
+1670 TIGLLAQAN

-1688 LDRLPLATGAAG
+1688 LDRLTLPSGAAG

-1712 PRAPQPPEPEHQDT
+1712 PRAPQPPEPEHQDS
-1726 VSSRDSQ
+1726 VSSRNSQ
-1733 PGDATPLGY
+1733 QGDATPVSF
-1742 PAQNYPLPLI
+1742 PAQDYPLPLI
-1752 VPESYSSGKKQE
+1752 VPDSYRTGKKQD
-1764 ENLLMSSYPAG
+1764 ENLLMASYPVG
-1775 AFPFGPLGKMMVP
+1775 ALPFGPLGKVMVP

-1826 MMAPG
+1826 MMTPG
-1831 GDKVE
+1831 GDKVD

-1863 ANPGLYSN
+1863 ANPSLYS
-1871 SGGSSKKQRD
+1871 SSSGSSKKQRD

>member
-1 MSISTD
+1 M
-7 SLLTSWLPPLAR
+7 
-19 IENDQRCEDIA
+19 
-30 QPHFQCGSE
+30 
-39 SHTAVNRAPST
+39 PS
-50 APRRFR
+50 
-56 GLVMV
+56 
-61 SGEKVWDP
+61 
-69 LHAGPIQSRLS
+69 
-80 EQHLAVGLT
+80 
-89 SLCNLTHSATKDST
+89 
-103 CHQSR
+103 
-108 RLAPLSSPPL
+108 
-118 SLVADTLHPV
+118 
-128 RASSPSHLPINF
+128 
-140 CGSGKIEGLH
+140 
-150 KPVHCLGVASQSE
+150 
-163 EEEEEEGEAEQLEM
+163 
-177 KGKRHGGRG
+177 
-186 EAMMEDR
+186 
-193 LEDMT
+193 
-198 DGPKNAKITLSFPL
+198 
-212 SAAPLPA
+212 
-219 SLTSPN
+219 
-225 PCRSSSSSSPSPH
+225 
-238 RRRPSSKSSDEASL
+238 
-252 WKLDATMDVKHR
+252 
-264 PFKPPRH
+264 
-271 DSSPS
+271 
-276 SSPSSSSSPMTVHAL
+276 
-291 VRKDIKSPP
+291 
-300 PLKCSKLNPETQ
+300 
-312 FHKSP
+312 
-317 PRSSSGSLGGCYG
+317 
-330 GDGWDERHRL
+330 
-340 ANGTASPSHTAQIL
+340 
-354 FSLGTSAYQRGGDAE
+354 
-369 RREKITGRPA
+369 
-379 GKVGSPHGPS
+379 
-389 LHPPTLHLPPPLPP
+389 
-403 PPPPP
+403 
-408 SEGLTAPPHSSSYSP
+408 
-423 TDSLKPE
+423 
-430 LICGVCHRLFSSAS
+430 
-444 SLTVH
+444 
-449 MRLHRGSRALSCRY
+449 
-463 CGKVFIHSKRLQSHE
+463 
-478 ASCRVPGLPSN
+478 LPSN

-503 PLEEGEVRV
+503 PLEDGEVRV

-537 RIQGDDAAATDLL
+537 RIQGDDAAATEIL
-550 EGDENHFVKVVD
+550 EGDEHHFVKVVD

-637 LKTHQKTI
+637 LKTHQKAI

-655 EKTVNGGYK
+655 EKTANGGYK

-699 PTETPSLSLPG
+699 PTEAPSLSLPG
-710 LGCSLDPGDL
+710 LGCALGPGDL

-726 AHPQTVKPD
+726 AHAQSVKPD
-735 PDAFPDDFPVSV
+735 PDAFPDGFPVSV
-747 AAEHLSA
+747 AEHRDLST
-754 LTSLPQTDMPQV
+754 LTPLPQTDMPQV

-771 EAPELEQE
+771 EALELEQG
-779 RGSCSFK
+779 RGSGSFK

-794 TPKTGRGTETSMPSV
+794 TPKSGRGAETGMPSV

-833 SNQVNSGSE
+833 SNQVTSGSE
-842 KSPINSPSPE
+842 KSPLNSPSPDN
-852 TSSSQT
+852 SSSQT

-864 RPVKKQRDSAD
+864 RPIKTQRDSSD
-875 NHRKRSRDS
+875 SHRKRSRDS
-884 SLTTEE
+884 SDTTEE
-890 RSRGRQD
+890 RSGGRQD

-910 HSKSDISNSKQLSVS
+910 HSKSEISSSKQLSAS

-963 LSPPKTKRSET
+963 LSPPKTKRCET

-999 RASLEADC
+999 RASLEEEEGE
-1007 DKEGGDCEEEVRKK
+1007 KEEGECEEEEEEEEVRKK
-1021 NSKSPDE
+1021 SSKSPDE
-1028 VREYYFRQEV
+1028 VREYYFRREV
-1038 REQDSDHDTED
+1038 REQESDHDTQD

-1078 KFKRSIRLKRRT
+1078 KFKRSIRLKRRA
-1090 ERLKNHVNKETDKE
+1090 ERLKNHANKETDKSQDEEE
-1104 EDGKIEEA
+1104 EDGKIVEA
-1112 KKLSKA
+1112 KKASKA
-1118 KRDKVEG
+1118 NRDKGER

-1130 VSAPLKEKNKDTEEI
+1130 LSTPLKEKNKDAEEPV
-1145 KEAPHEVSTP
+1145 KEARHDLAAP
-1155 PLHSPK
+1155 PLPSPK
-1161 PPLSTSAAPMGIK
+1161 PPVSTSAAPTGIK

-1218 FPSRDKLEDHQRAQ
+1218 FPSRDKLEAHQRAQ
-1232 HPKPTEAPS
+1232 HPKPPEALS

-1248 GEQVEGVGVKA
+1248 GEQVEGVGVKSL
-1259 FPEIAKLDE
+1259 PEMAKYDE

-1329 DPKPKTTETVV
+1329 ESEPKTTETVV
-1340 NTVSRD
+1340 NTGSRD
-1346 LETEKGQVPSALSV
+1346 LETDKGQVPSALSV

-1382 EDHVCEL
+1382 KDHLSEL
-1389 TDEHQMSESSDK
+1389 TDEHHMSEFSDK
-1401 LELVEPTHPAPERE
+1401 PELTELTHPALERE

-1420 ADPPLESP
+1420 AEPLIESP
-1428 VNLTPTKHEFPPATP
+1428 ANFTPTKHDFTPATP

-1466 NLDSHIHRIPSP
+1466 NLDSQIHRIPSP
-1478 AHIVASTNTSSIVPM
+1478 VHIVASTNTSPNVPM

-1503 PPVSMTTAPSSEGG
+1503 PPVSMTTALISEGG

-1527 RERLGG
+1527 RERQGG
-1533 SGIFLHAGYEEPP
+1533 NSVFLHGTYEEPP

-1557 RSPSPTEAQDLTMSS
+1557 RCPSPDEAQDLTMSS
-1572 ILAREREIERLREKE
+1572 ILAREREIERQREKE
-1587 REFERQRVR
+1587 RELERQRER
-1596 ERDKEML
+1596 ERDKEMVT
-1603 KEREK
+1603 ERET
-1608 EIERA
+1608 EIDRGP
-1613 QQMSRVVHAPED
+1613 QLSRVAHAPED

-1647 TQTTMNGPSSR
+1647 TQTTMNGPSSH

-1670 AIGLLAQAN
+1670 TIGLLAHAN
-1679 RQVHSSSQG
+1679 RQVHSTSQG
-1688 LDRLPLATGAAG
+1688 LDRLTLPTGAAG

-1733 PGDATPLGY
+1733 QGDTTPVGY
-1742 PAQNYPLPLI
+1742 PSQNYPLPLI
-1752 VPESYSSGKKQE
+1752 VPDSYRSGKKQE
-1764 ENLLMSSYPAG
+1764 DNLLMSSYPAG
-1775 AFPFGPLGKMMVP
+1775 ALPFGPLGKMMVP

-1849 TAGPY
+1849 AAGPY

-1863 ANPGLYSN
+1863 ANPSLYS
-1871 SGGSSKKQRD
+1871 SGSGSSKKQRD
-1881 SSSSKP
+1881 SSGSKP

>member
-1 MSISTD
+1 
-7 SLLTSWLPPLAR
+7 
-19 IENDQRCEDIA
+19 
-30 QPHFQCGSE
+30 
-39 SHTAVNRAPST
+39 
-50 APRRFR
+50 
-56 GLVMV
+56 MV
-61 SGEKVWDP
+61 SSEKVWDP
-69 LHAGPIQSRLS
+69 LHAGLIQSPLS
-80 EQHLAVGLT
+80 EQQLAPGLT
-89 SLCNLTHSATKDST
+89 PLTQTAAKDAT
-103 CHQSR
+103 CHQSQ
-108 RLAPLSSPPL
+108 RLIPWSSPPL
-118 SLVADTLHPV
+118 SFVALDALQAV
-128 RASSPSHLPINF
+128 QASSPLHPPVNLYSLK
-140 CGSGKIEGLH
+140 KIEGLH
-150 KPVHCLGVASQSE
+150 KPAWSRGEASQSE
-163 EEEEEEGEAEQLEM
+163 EEEEEEEEGETEQSEM

-193 LEDMT
+193 LEDMV

-225 PCRSSSSSSPSPH
+225 HCRSSSSSSPSPH
-238 RRRPSSKSSDEASL
+238 RRRPSSKSSDEGSL

-264 PFKPPRH
+264 PFKPPRQ

-291 VRKDIKSPP
+291 IRKDIKSPP

-312 FHKSP
+312 FQRSP
-317 PRSSSGSLGGCYG
+317 PRSSSGSLGACYG
-330 GDGWDERHRL
+330 VDGWDERHRIT
-340 ANGTASPSHTAQIL
+340 NGTASPSQTAQIL
-354 FSLGTSAYQRGGDAE
+354 FSLGASAYQRCGDAD
-369 RREKITGRPA
+369 RRDKITGRPA
-379 GKVGSPHGPS
+379 GKLGSPHGPS

-449 MRLHRGSRALSCRY
+449 MRLHRGSRALSCRF

-478 ASCRVPGLPSN
+478 ASCKMPGLPSN

-512 EGGVIVGETDI
+512 EGGMIVGESDI

-537 RIQGDDAAATDLL
+537 RIQGDDAADAELL
-550 EGDENHFVKVVD
+550 AGDEHHFVKVVD

-584 HSNVHSWRRRYPCHY
+584 HSNVHSWRRKYPCHY

-655 EKTVNGGYK
+655 EKTANGGYK

-699 PTETPSLSLPG
+699 PTETPPLSLPG
-710 LGCSLDPGDL
+710 LGCALGSGDL

-726 AHPQTVKPD
+726 AHPQSVKPD

-747 AAEHLSA
+747 APERRDVSG
-754 LTSLPQTDMPQV
+754 LTPLPQTDMPHV
-766 RKHDS
+766 KKHES
-771 EAPELEQE
+771 EAHESEQG
-779 RGSCSFK
+779 RGSGSFK
-786 MSSSSKTK
+786 MSSSNKTK
-794 TPKTGRGTETSMPSV
+794 TPKTCKETSMPSV

-833 SNQVNSGSE
+833 SNQVISGSE
-842 KSPINSPSPE
+842 KSPLSSPSPE
-852 TSSSQT
+852 TSNSQT

-864 RPVKKQRDSAD
+864 RPIKKQRDSAD
-875 NHRKRSRDS
+875 SYRKRSRDNS
-884 SLTTEE
+884 D
-890 RSRGRQD
+890 SRENGSTSRCGRE
-897 AETGRLF
+897 AEAGRLF

-910 HSKSDISNSKQLSVS
+910 HSKSDTSNSKQLLAS

-963 LSPPKTKRSET
+963 LSPPKSKRSET
-974 SSVREAKEPR
+974 SSARDVKDPR
-984 HSHSHHHHHKHRLHR
+984 HSHFHHHHHKHRLHR
-999 RASLEADC
+999 RASTEEED
-1007 DKEGGDCEEEVRKK
+1007 DKEGDCEEEVRKK
-1021 NSKSPDE
+1021 SSKSPDG
-1028 VREYYFRQEV
+1028 VREYYFRREV
-1038 REQDSDHDTED
+1038 REQESDHDMED

-1078 KFKRSIRLKRRT
+1078 KYKRSIRLKRRT
-1090 ERLKNHVNKETDKE
+1090 ERLKNRLNKETEKSQDEE
-1104 EDGKIEEA
+1104 EDGTNEEPQ
-1112 KKLSKA
+1112 KPDRVKG
-1118 KRDKVEG
+1118 EG
-1125 KKKDY
+1125 KKRDCL
-1130 VSAPLKEKNKDTEEI
+1130 SAPLKDKNKDTEEQQACH
-1145 KEAPHEVSTP
+1145 KVSSIL
-1155 PLHSPK
+1155 LHSPK
-1161 PPLSTSAAPMGIK
+1161 PPPSTSGAPMGIK

-1232 HPKPTEAPS
+1232 HPKPTDAPS
-1241 VPPKVAL
+1241 APPKVAL
-1248 GEQVEGVGVKA
+1248 GEQAEGVGIKSV
-1259 FPEIAKLDE
+1259 PEIAKYDE
-1268 EKGGQVGLVGSN
+1268 EKGGQVGIVGRN

-1321 PEREKEDK
+1321 PERERDDK
-1329 DPKPKTTETVV
+1329 ASEPKTTETVI

-1346 LETEKGQVPSALSV
+1346 VETDKGQVPSALSV

-1365 STPDPPSSGDC
+1365 STPDPPISSDC
-1376 LASQQH
+1376 LASQQR
-1382 EDHVCEL
+1382 EDHLSEL
-1389 TDEHQMSESSDK
+1389 TAEHRRSESRDRP
-1401 LELVEPTHPAPERE
+1401 ELKGLAHPAVERE
-1415 PSPQI
+1415 PSPQT

-1428 VNLTPTKHEFPPATP
+1428 VNFTPTKHEFTP
-1443 STLQSVLVMNG
+1443 TAPSALQSVLVMNG
-1454 PECLDYRTPSKK
+1454 AECLDYRSPSKK
-1466 NLDSHIHRIPSP
+1466 NLDSQIYRIPSP
-1478 AHIVASTNTSSIVPM
+1478 VHVVAPTNISPNVPM
-1493 TSQTRITTAA
+1493 TSQTRITAA
-1503 PPVSMTTAPSSEGG
+1503 APVSMTTAPSSEGG
-1517 FMKRDGVIMD
+1517 FVKRDGVIMD
-1527 RERLGG
+1527 RERQGG
-1533 SGIFLHAGYEEPP
+1533 SGVFLHAGYEEAP

-1557 RSPSPTEAQDLTMSS
+1557 RSPSPDEAQDLTMSS
-1572 ILAREREIERLREKE
+1572 ILAREREVERQRETERELERQREREREKE
-1587 REFERQRVR
+1587 KAR
-1596 ERDKEML
+1596 
-1603 KEREK
+1603 EREK

-1613 QQMSRVVHAPED
+1613 QKMSRVTHAPED
-1625 QISLLVPKEE
+1625 QMALLVPKEE
-1635 PLSPVP
+1635 PLSPVQ

-1647 TQTTMNGPSSR
+1647 TQTTMNGPSSH
-1658 RHTPKSPCRSPS
+1658 RHTPKSPRRSPS
-1670 AIGLLAQAN
+1670 TIGLLSQAN

-1688 LDRLPLATGAAG
+1688 LDRLTLPTGAAG

-1733 PGDATPLGY
+1733 QGGATPVGY
-1742 PAQNYPLPLI
+1742 PAQDYPLPLI
-1752 VPESYSSGKKQE
+1752 VPDSYRSGKKQD

-1775 AFPFGPLGKMMVP
+1775 PLPFGPLGKVMVP
-1788 NGGDLAK
+1788 HGGDLAK

-1849 TAGPY
+1849 ATGPY

-1863 ANPGLYSN
+1863 ANPSLY
-1871 SGGSSKKQRD
+1871 SGGSGSGKKHRD
-1881 SSSSKP
+1881 SSGKP

>member
-1 MSISTD
+1 
-7 SLLTSWLPPLAR
+7 
-19 IENDQRCEDIA
+19 
-30 QPHFQCGSE
+30 
-39 SHTAVNRAPST
+39 
-50 APRRFR
+50 
-56 GLVMV
+56 MV
-61 SGEKVWDP
+61 SGEVWDP
-69 LHAGPIQSRLS
+69 LHVGRIPSRLS
-80 EQHLAVGLT
+80 EQRPAPLCKPAPITAKDTT
-89 SLCNLTHSATKDST
+89 S
-103 CHQSR
+103 HQSQQ
-108 RLAPLSSPPL
+108 LSPSSSPPPVVR
-118 SLVADTLHPV
+118 STLRPV
-128 RASSPSHLPINF
+128 RTSSIHPPVSLY
-140 CGSGKIEGLH
+140 GSSKIKGLH
-150 KPVHCLGVASQSE
+150 KALHRPGVASQSE
-163 EEEEEEGEAEQLEM
+163 EEEEEEGEAEHLDM
-177 KGKRHGGRG
+177 KGKRLGGRG
-186 EAMMEDR
+186 EATMEDR
-193 LEDMT
+193 LEDMA

-212 SAAPLPA
+212 SAAPLPT
-219 SLTSPN
+219 SLTSPSH
-225 PCRSSSSSSPSPH
+225 CHSSSSSSSPSPH
-238 RRRPSSKSSDEASL
+238 RRRPSSKNSDKGSL

-276 SSPSSSSSPMTVHAL
+276 SSPSSSSPMTVHAL
-291 VRKDIKSPP
+291 IRKDIKSPP
-300 PLKCSKLNPETQ
+300 PLKCSKLNSETQ
-312 FHKSP
+312 FHRSP
-317 PRSSSGSLGGCYG
+317 PRSSTVSLGGCYG
-330 GDGWDERHRL
+330 RDGWDERHRMT
-340 ANGTASPSHTAQIL
+340 NGTASPSQTAQIL

-369 RREKITGRPA
+369 RREKITGRPS
-379 GKVGSPHGPS
+379 GKAGSPHGPS

-449 MRLHRGSRALSCRY
+449 MRLHRGSRALCCRY

-489 SLGPPP
+489 SLRPPS
-495 LTVQPKEE
+495 LTIQPKEE

-537 RIQGDDAAATDLL
+537 RIQGDDAAGAEVLA
-550 EGDENHFVKVVD
+550 GDENHFVKVVD

-584 HSNVHSWRRRYPCHY
+584 HSNVHSWRRKYPCHY

-655 EKTVNGGYK
+655 EKTANGGYK

-699 PTETPSLSLPG
+699 PTDTPPLSLPG
-710 LGCSLDPGDL
+710 LGCALAPGDL
-720 QSLISG
+720 QSLIGG
-726 AHPQTVKPD
+726 AHPQSVKPD
-735 PDAFPDDFPVSV
+735 PDAFPDGFPVSV
-747 AAEHLSA
+747 TSEHRDLPA
-754 LTSLPQTDMPQV
+754 LTPLPQIDVPQV
-766 RKHDS
+766 RKHES
-771 EAPELEQE
+771 EALESEQG
-779 RGSCSFK
+779 RGSGSFK

-794 TPKTGRGTETSMPSV
+794 SLKSGRGTETSMPSV

-833 SNQVNSGSE
+833 SNQVTSGSE
-842 KSPINSPSPE
+842 KSPVNSPSPE
-852 TSSSQT
+852 CSDSLTVV
-858 SHKGSP
+858 KGPS
-864 RPVKKQRDSAD
+864 RPIKKQRDSID

-884 SLTTEE
+884 SDTTEE
-890 RSRGRQD
+890 GSRGRLD
-897 AETGRLF
+897 GETGRLF

-910 HSKSDISNSKQLSVS
+910 HSKSDISNSKQLSAS

-963 LSPPKTKRSET
+963 LSPPKTKRSEA
-974 SSVREAKEPR
+974 SVRDAREPR
-984 HSHSHHHHHKHRLHR
+984 HSHSHHHHHKHRLQ
-999 RASLEADC
+999 SKVSMEAEG
-1007 DKEGGDCEEEVRKK
+1007 DKEGVDCEEEEEVRKK
-1021 NSKSPDE
+1021 SPKSPSE

-1038 REQDSDHDTED
+1038 REHESDHDTED

-1078 KFKRSIRLKRRT
+1078 KYKRSIRLKRRA
-1090 ERLKNHVNKETDKE
+1090 ERLKNISNKETEKSRDEE
-1104 EDGKIEEA
+1104 EDATTEEA
-1112 KKLSKA
+1112 ENLPKA
-1118 KRDKVEG
+1118 NREKREG
-1125 KKKDY
+1125 EKKDR
-1130 VSAPLKEKNKDTEEI
+1130 N
-1145 KEAPHEVSTP
+1145 KEAEEEVKGARHEVSTSP
-1155 PLHSPK
+1155 VHSPN
-1161 PPLSTSAAPMGIK
+1161 PPQSTSVASTGIK

-1186 GTCGRWFSSPRKRD
+1186 GTCGRWFSSSRKRD

-1232 HPKPTEAPS
+1232 HPKPTEAPCTI
-1241 VPPKVAL
+1241 PKAAH
-1248 GEQVEGVGVKA
+1248 EVEGVRPV
-1259 FPEIAKLDE
+1259 PECSKNDE
-1268 EKGGQVGLVGSN
+1268 DRGGQGGLGGSH

-1295 CPQCHKVCKTSSALT
+1295 CPQCHKVCKTSSALN

-1329 DPKPKTTETVV
+1329 DPEPKTLDTVAD
-1340 NTVSRD
+1340 TLRGD
-1346 LETEKGQVPSALSV
+1346 LETEKAHFPSALSV

-1365 STPDPPSSGDC
+1365 STPEPPCGGEC
-1376 LASQQH
+1376 LASRQREEH
-1382 EDHVCEL
+1382 LGELTEDHRVSESRDKPEL
-1389 TDEHQMSESSDK
+1389 T
-1401 LELVEPTHPAPERE
+1401 ELTPPAPDTERR
-1415 PSPQI
+1415 PQT
-1420 ADPPLESP
+1420 ADPPLDSP
-1428 VNLTPTKHEFPPATP
+1428 VNLKPTNHKLTPAPP
-1443 STLQSVLVMNG
+1443 STLQTVLVMNG
-1454 PECLDYRTPSKK
+1454 SECLDYRTPGKK
-1466 NLDSHIHRIPSP
+1466 HLDSQIHRIPSP
-1478 AHIVASTNTSSIVPM
+1478 VHTVASASTSQNVPM

-1503 PPVSMTTAPSSEGG
+1503 PPVSMTTSSSSEGG

-1527 RERLGG
+1527 RERQGG
-1533 SGIFLHAGYEEPP
+1533 SSLFLHTGYEELP

-1557 RSPSPTEAQDLTMSS
+1557 RSPSPNEAQDLTMSS
-1572 ILAREREIERLREKE
+1572 ILAREREM
-1587 REFERQRVR
+1587 ERQRER
-1596 ERDKEML
+1596 ERELERQRERERKKEIVR
-1603 KEREK
+1603 EREK
-1608 EIERA
+1608 ELERV
-1613 QQMSRVVHAPED
+1613 QQISRAAHVPED
-1625 QISLLVPKEE
+1625 QITLLVPKEE

-1641 SPQHIP
+1641 SPLHIP
-1647 TQTTMNGPSSR
+1647 TQTTMNGPSSH

-1670 AIGLLAQAN
+1670 TIGLIAQAN
-1679 RQVHSSSQG
+1679 HQVHSSSQA
-1688 LDRLPLATGAAG
+1688 LDRLTLPTGAAG

-1733 PGDATPLGY
+1733 QGNTTPVGY
-1742 PAQNYPLPLI
+1742 PTQDYPLPLI
-1752 VPESYSSGKKQE
+1752 VPDGYRSGKKQE
-1764 ENLLMSSYPAG
+1764 ENLLMSSYPPG
-1775 AFPFGPLGKMMVP
+1775 ALPFGPLGKVMVP

-1810 LLAYPYNLAAL
+1810 FLAYPYNLAAL

-1863 ANPGLYSN
+1863 ANPSLYS
-1871 SGGSSKKQRD
+1871 SGGAGSKKQRD